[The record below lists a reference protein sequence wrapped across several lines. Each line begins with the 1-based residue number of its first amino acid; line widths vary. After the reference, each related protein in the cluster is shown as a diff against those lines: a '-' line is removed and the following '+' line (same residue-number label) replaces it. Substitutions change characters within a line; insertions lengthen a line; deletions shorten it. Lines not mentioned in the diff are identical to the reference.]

1 MALSLERYRQL
12 KADNKIGWNTEALES
27 TGKNIKSFIDGVNG
41 QRQMSGAQ
49 WTADEFG
56 KQRQQLDSLR
66 GQLRYMQSYADSL
79 KGTDAARYGKLNE
92 SIKSMGAA
100 LDESENWFAQ
110 NRDEEKRKNDY
121 KTKKTGDAL
130 RELVQGG
137 TDAAQAA
144 EKYGLDKDELEK
156 DYKDVRA
163 YQKQGLREDKY
174 GSLGFDDLMGVLR
187 SADSMGQRIYDE
199 IRRDYGDGLRNA
211 QDFDRNAVF
220 RSRAEKYGLTQDE
233 VKRIYETFEQNE
245 GDKHYQSTALS
256 DEDKAYV
263 ARRIIETGS
272 VEELQE
278 LKKTLPKAQYFDGLR
293 YQLNQAIEDK
303 SEQRY
308 YLDIAEQNPRVTK
321 IMEDIAAI
329 DAELPSLANHTGA
342 RTGHKGQFDNIMDAQ
357 AARAS
362 YLRELTAQGYDA
374 EKMVRYYKRYKE
386 RTENEQNQQALR
398 EWTQQNPVT
407 AALGSVASVPVNMV
421 GSVGDVVKVAMARL
435 EELAGGD
442 GWYDPKGTA
451 NYTAQNIRGSVNEMI
466 GDENHIGQLLYSTGM
481 SMGDMLL
488 AAAVNAVPVVGQ
500 AASNAMFF
508 SSAGVGAANEVIQNG
523 GDINQATAAMIAQ
536 GSAELIFERI
546 SLEKLEALAT
556 SDRVKNAKEYFV
568 NVLKQAFTEGS
579 EEFNTTLA
587 NTLTDALINGGN
599 SAVEREIRQY
609 TEQGMSRDEAK
620 TKAWETWLRG
630 VVDDAVGG
638 ALSGGVLGNFGSA
651 RSFNNYINNQLNLG
665 GFAVT
670 PEQMSAL
677 LGENKAASADAA
689 AALVKENGVDAVL
702 EAVKQNGEKQ
712 TRQTAEH
719 FAQLREKGKLDEKDA
734 AALLVK
740 LAREQADTE
749 MTDALAQLAGAETK
763 TDYKARTAQAESY
776 NSDYDLSGARIED
789 GKTQLDSSFGVSH
802 PHGMAARGLNREQMT
817 VLGVESS
824 LEEYGRDD
832 RTVTLRLSDGS
843 VTDAAGVTL
852 ADFDFDRL
860 LNLASGYDTIG
871 ARALLS
877 NYESAKANGA
887 SLDAYQSAF
896 DALYQAGAD
905 GVRFEKAAENPQL
918 RTLSDMIGEQA
929 ARAAVE
935 AGNADG
941 EIMVQ
946 ARQTLVRRV
955 RVPGKRHL
963 GQSRIGVEYGA
974 KDVSNDTKALL
985 NAFAEKIGKQIIFT
999 DRLNADENGLYS
1011 GNVIYLNSNLEEH
1024 AIFAAALHEAMH
1036 NARVYDPEGFR
1047 HVQAF
1052 VVNYLT
1058 AEGKDVDALLGDIA
1072 ARWGK
1077 DAATREVQMEELVC
1091 KTVEALAA
1099 DSEALQRAIETKKN
1113 SGILKKVGDA
1123 LRRIAD
1129 RIMQYFKGDREQ
1141 GQRGHNLQAQ
1151 AFLDDAAALRQMAEM
1166 CSEAFENAREN
1177 EREFG
1182 GKENAERFSFA
1193 GEKAQTANRSALEQA
1208 RQMEREG
1215 ADSEAIRQKTGWH
1228 KGYDGKWRFEIDD
1241 SGVKIKDSIL
1251 IAGTLEDLIDHGMLF
1266 EAYPQL
1272 KNIRYQFEH
1281 IQNGAK
1287 GYIFRDNSGIILDS
1301 TLRAEALN
1309 GNKDKLKKV
1318 LIHEIQHYIQH
1329 NERFAGGTNPK
1340 EEKQRGGMVV
1350 FENEQKAYSELLTA
1364 VKQQYDNDSST
1375 EEDWETADTLDEII
1389 RSIKELDPQSPDFS
1403 FVTSKSMI
1411 DVIRASDSDAVIE
1424 AFQNWISARYDAGLY
1439 ERSPDLW
1446 ASNRYLNSAGEIEAR
1461 DSESRINL
1469 SEAQRKEKRPDIDRD
1484 DVVFADGGVSF
1495 SVDEPYNQY
1504 SLKRIERFIAEG
1516 AKYKDLSM
1524 REFIDKTEE
1533 YGYGALPFLSI
1544 GREHPD
1550 FKPEIKTYYRIGE
1563 PRLSPDGTYKS
1574 SYNYADDK
1582 PEEGI
1587 SVVTSEWLHSMKSVF
1602 FGVSNEDLKRR
1613 GVYKITGFELPSKG
1627 GDNEK
1632 LIIPMDWAVKTRITT
1647 KRGLEKA
1654 VADAEKDNVGAAVP
1668 KSPNGRYS
1676 KDDTIF
1682 DDFEDEEVMFTADG
1696 DIAFDGFG
1704 ADAQRTIDVKEM
1716 VQEQGAEHAVYTLYN
1731 AAARTA
1737 EKAIKGHSG
1746 IQLGE
1751 QNYERIAKKLMRQF
1765 GISGKHS
1772 PEMQAV
1778 IADRVKAFADAVKQ
1792 KKKAD
1797 FDVLLNALATD
1808 CKRYLE
1814 QSGEYTRGAMQEDA
1828 SKLYSTLKNATLI
1841 LTPYA
1846 EKEVLD
1852 SFDGDIHQLRR
1863 RLRGYVHVGFEKD
1876 IARYKHPIYIDD
1888 VIDTFAQETGDGYEG
1903 ISPYFPDGV
1912 RPDSLEGWKWLVD
1925 MLDLF
1930 QPKFVSRFESGEY
1943 YQSMDAA
1950 AVDMALAAGTAIAD
1964 EMGQQAAVLR
1974 KIDKNAVR
1982 EIAEDRKKAIS
1993 TLSALNKAKQ
2003 LQAGEKLDRMRKR
2016 WQQEHMKREL
2026 AEENLSVLKSFVASD
2041 TKNYRAQYR
2050 EQQRKAQYI
2059 RHLGRKLDSLTKRL
2073 DGKAAKNEYIPE
2085 TLKKPILSV
2094 LELFDVSRPGTE
2106 TPGYFGAFRQLD
2118 EVGARVNALA
2128 LAYEKLKDSDH
2139 RNDKYENL
2147 GFDINALAYRDSV
2160 LTELRFLGE
2169 LAEGKNVYQMTAD
2182 DLQSVVEVMEELD
2195 RQLKSAVEMILDG
2208 KRVTIQEAA
2217 DSCIG
2222 QTADVR
2228 FFKDG
2233 KNLLTDTL
2241 RAAKNK
2247 FVATSLD
2254 PVRYGR
2260 LLSGYHDDGV
2270 MYQLLRTLHQGE
2282 QKKILLMQRAYSV
2295 LQDITAKYS
2304 RKELQAVQR
2313 DAVEEF
2319 TMKDRRTGADVKL
2332 SQGLLLSIYL
2342 TDRQA
2347 DGHRHLDNEKYSR
2360 YTVVP
2365 DLDYMNRN
2373 RVLPDTKGNRQRAL
2387 GDKRHEVV
2395 FDRYT
2400 LQKIADYVKDTPL
2413 LRELADGMT
2422 QVFDG
2427 FLADEINKVSM
2438 EREGRMIATVQNY
2451 FPIRTDSDDP
2461 NKKYQVN
2468 NEGEGIFVDE
2478 RLKSRSFTKQRVFS
2492 YNAIVMEDALE
2503 VFQRHVDATA
2513 EYCGMLIPVENI
2525 KKVLNSDN
2533 GEITVRRQL
2542 ELKFGSDALHYLDKL
2557 LGDIQKRK
2565 DGTDENWF
2573 TRASGRAMGAALA
2586 LNPRSTL
2593 KNWAAM
2599 PLANRYFGRANVS
2612 KAVVMGF
2619 VKGKDL
2625 VQKYD
2630 AYTPYMWYRAQ
2641 GNGTV
2646 VGELSRRH
2654 GLYERFGER
2663 LDIMSWADQKVVNS
2677 LLYAAEAHVKQT
2689 TELEA
2694 DSEEF
2699 KKEVARQFEQCV
2711 DESQPNSM
2719 LTSKPQFVRNNVMRA
2734 LSLNAFASQR
2744 MAMGNGVID
2753 SYLEYAARR
2762 SEYKQDKTDAA
2773 KKAMRDAHKQFL
2785 RSVAGVVESAVL
2797 QSLLGVLA
2805 TMLIYHKWDD
2815 YKDENGEV
2823 TFASVASGVGLGV
2836 LKGLPEE
2843 IAGGFVWLDKACAA
2857 AEKLVDKDA
2866 YGAEFGAMSITAVT
2880 DMAEYIQGG
2889 KWDKVLGKAADLLG
2903 VPLLGGSNVQR
2914 LFGSAKGYLF
2924 DVLNGRLGYIDNSG
2938 KVDLSYMDV
2947 LIAEEFRKGN
2957 GKQAVWLRGVWETEL
2972 ESRGKSTATIDEK
2985 LAKALANGNE
2995 DIRNAAVAQVNGSFK
3010 AHKAARDKYVG
3021 LGMDGAVFDKAVT
3034 KVINGMEKEVK
3045 DQGFETA
3052 IEATEYLKELGYQDA
3067 AAEKT
3072 AKKLLYPEDKPKA
3085 GGRYQLSD
3093 AFKAV
3098 VGGDEES
3105 LAVVKKDLLENGKTE
3120 EDIEKYLKSFSQT
3133 KELFED
3139 YYANSGERFHRAR
3152 KILER
3157 IYGDELAAKYA
3168 DFKKRYK
3175 DGR

>member
-12 KADNKIGWNTEALES
+12 KAANKIGWNTEALES

-100 LDESENWFAQ
+100 LDESESWFAQ
-110 NRDEEKRKNDY
+110 NRDEEKRSSDY
-121 KTKKTGDAL
+121 KAKKTGDAL
-130 RELVQGG
+130 RELMQGG
-137 TDAAQAA
+137 TDTAQAA

-156 DYKDVRA
+156 DYKDIRA

-187 SADSMGQRIYDE
+187 SSDSMGQRIYDE

-211 QDFDRNAVF
+211 QEFDRNAVF
-220 RSRAEKYGLTQDE
+220 KSRAEKYGLSQDE
-233 VKRIYETFEQNE
+233 VKRIYETFENNE

-293 YQLNQAIEDK
+293 YQLNQAIEVK

-329 DAELPSLANHTGA
+329 DKELPSLANHYGA
-342 RTGHKGQFDNIMDAQ
+342 ATGHKGQFDNIMDAQ

-451 NYTAQNIRGSVNEMI
+451 NYTAQNIRDSVNEMI

-481 SMGDMLL
+481 SMGDMVL

-719 FAQLREKGKLDEKDA
+719 FADLRKKGKLDEKDA

-776 NSDYDLSGARIED
+776 NSDYDLSGAKIEE
-789 GKTQLDSSFGVSH
+789 GKAQAGSSFGAAH

-871 ARALLS
+871 ARALLA
-877 NYESAKANGA
+877 NYETAKANGA
-887 SLDAYQSAF
+887 SLDAYQAAF

-955 RVPGKRHL
+955 RVPGKKHL

-974 KDVSNDTKALL
+974 KDVSDDTKALL

-1024 AIFAAALHEAMH
+1024 AIFAAALHESMH

-1058 AEGKDVDALLGDIA
+1058 AEGKDTDALLGDIA

-1141 GQRGHNLQAQ
+1141 GQRGHNKQAQ

-1208 RQMEREG
+1208 RQMERDG

-1228 KGYDGKWRFEIDD
+1228 KGYDGKWRFEIGDR
-1241 SGVKIKDSIL
+1241 GIKILDPIFMG
-1251 IAGTLEDLIDHGMLF
+1251 GTLDKLIDHKRLF
-1266 EAYPQL
+1266 AAYPQL
-1272 KNIRYQFEH
+1272 KKVRYEFESME
-1281 IQNGAK
+1281 GSVLGGTLPDGK
-1287 GYIFRDNSGIILDS
+1287 GIMLDRSLRRDKK
-1301 TLRAEALN
+1301 A
-1309 GNKDKLKKV
+1309 LKKT
-1318 LIHEIQHYIQH
+1318 LIHEIQHAVQIIEG
-1329 NERFAGGTNPK
+1329 NAGGTSILS
-1340 EEKQRGGMVV
+1340 EKSNGKTVV
-1350 FENEQKAYSELLTA
+1350 FENEQAAYKDLLLRIEEQYNSEA
-1364 VKQQYDNDSST
+1364 ASEREWDVYDALHD
-1375 EEDWETADTLDEII
+1375 II
-1389 RSIKELDPQSPDFS
+1389 RKVKSLDYNAADFS
-1403 FVTSKSMI
+1403 FQIAKSGVDVMKLTDSKSLAKAF
-1411 DVIRASDSDAVIE
+1411 RKWTDAL
-1424 AFQNWISARYDAGLY
+1424 YDAAFF
-1439 ERSPDLW
+1439 EKSPDEW
-1446 ASNRYLNSAGEIEAR
+1446 ARNRYLNNAGEIEAR
-1461 DSESRINL
+1461 DTAERLNL

-1484 DVVFADGGVSF
+1484 KVVFADGGVSF
-1495 SVDEPYNQY
+1495 SADEGETKQKK
-1504 SLKRIERFIAEG
+1504 LKELQNEIIQRENPMLDDYHTGIRNADDILTFDEALSNGDFEEG
-1516 AKYKDLSM
+1516 
-1524 REFIDKTEE
+1524 E
-1533 YGYGALPFLSI
+1533 
-1544 GREHPD
+1544 D
-1550 FKPEIKTYYRIGE
+1550 FDPSYTWAMAQKAIKSGKITVF
-1563 PRLSPDGTYKS
+1563 S
-1574 SYNYADDK
+1574 SYPIKQGVFVSPSKMEAESYSGNGKLYKKTVPLTDVAWIDPTQGQYA
-1582 PEEGI
+1582 
-1587 SVVTSEWLHSMKSVF
+1587 S
-1602 FGVSNEDLKRR
+1602 VSNANRD
-1613 GVYKITGFELPSKG
+1613 F
-1627 GDNEK
+1627 
-1632 LIIPMDWAVKTRITT
+1632 A
-1647 KRGLEKA
+1647 
-1654 VADAEKDNVGAAVP
+1654 
-1668 KSPNGRYS
+1668 PNGRYS

-1682 DDFEDEEVMFTADG
+1682 DDFEDEEWLWQSDESGAAVDPDDPLGLMEEPEAESSAMTEN
-1696 DIAFDGFG
+1696 AFDKLVEE
-1704 ADAQRTIDVKEM
+1704 DPNE
-1716 VQEQGAEHAVYTLYN
+1716 AVYVAFN
-1731 AAARTA
+1731 AAAKTVERTLRSFA
-1737 EKAIKGHSG
+1737 GVNPQQAD
-1746 IQLGE
+1746 L
-1751 QNYERIAKKLMRQF
+1751 ERVARKVMRQY
-1765 GISGKHS
+1765 GIKEKYN
-1772 PEMQAV
+1772 PELVGELA
-1778 IADRVKAFADAVKQ
+1778 ADMKAFADDVRT
-1792 KKKAD
+1792 KKKGD
-1797 FDVLLNALATD
+1797 FSTFLNALAVK
-1808 CKRYLE
+1808 CRGYLE
-1814 QSGEYTRGAMQEDA
+1814 HSGDYTRGEYEEVA
-1828 SKLYSTLKNATLI
+1828 KNIFGYLRGATLI
-1841 LTPYA
+1841 VTPYA
-1846 EKEVLD
+1846 QSHVLD
-1852 SFDGDIHQLRR
+1852 SYDGSLQALRR
-1863 RLRGYVHVGFEKD
+1863 AFKGYVNVGLEKD
-1876 IARYKHPIYIDD
+1876 KGKYKRPIYMDD
-1888 VIDTFAQETGDGYEG
+1888 VIDEISNMTTDGTTLGE
-1903 ISPYFPDGV
+1903 ISWLFPDGE
-1912 RPDSLEGWKWLVD
+1912 RPDSLSGWAWLQN
-1925 MLDLF
+1925 LLRNTL
-1930 QPKFVSRFESGEY
+1930 QPKFVNRYYDGYSESIDSAALE
-1943 YQSMDAA
+1943 MAFDVATEIAA
-1950 AVDMALAAGTAIAD
+1950 AKSEKTAKAKNISDKQTRELNKLHKAAM
-1964 EMGQQAAVLR
+1964 EQQ
-1974 KIDKNAVR
+1974 
-1982 EIAEDRKKAIS
+1982 KAIH
-1993 TLSALNKAKQ
+1993 KAKQ
-2003 LQAGEKLDRMRKR
+2003 EQLNKSFRRAQWRY
-2016 WQQEHMKREL
+2016 QQEHMKRSI
-2026 AEENLSVLKSFVASD
+2026 AEEEVAVLKQMASNGL
-2041 TKNYRAQYR
+2041 KSYR
-2050 EQQRKAQYI
+2050 EQYEQRVKTRNDLEAVRRQMAKLRTMVVNPTNKKFIPVEILHNKAFMDAVESIGENVLLNRRKDIAQKMDVLVEEI
-2059 RHLGRKLDSLTKRL
+2059 RKMRGKGDEDFDDAFDAEYAAELQGFVDWIKNDVQQEQADGTKAYKRLGLDAYEIRQLRRVVDELMHRIENARKLLLRE
-2073 DGKAAKNEYIPE
+2073 DGM
-2085 TLKKPILSV
+2085 
-2094 LELFDVSRPGTE
+2094 
-2106 TPGYFGAFRQLD
+2106 
-2118 EVGARVNALA
+2118 LA
-2128 LAYEKLKDSDH
+2128 
-2139 RNDKYENL
+2139 
-2147 GFDINALAYRDSV
+2147 
-2160 LTELRFLGE
+2160 
-2169 LAEGKNVYQMTAD
+2169 
-2182 DLQSVVEVMEELD
+2182 
-2195 RQLKSAVEMILDG
+2195 
-2208 KRVTIQEAA
+2208 QEASEA
-2217 DSCIG
+2217 VIRE
-2222 QTADVR
+2222 TRAM
-2228 FFKDG
+2228 
-2233 KNLLTDTL
+2233 DTSRAKKLFSGFAQQMMNPL
-2241 RAAKNK
+2241 RTVN
-2247 FVATSLD
+2247 F
-2254 PVRYGR
+2254 
-2260 LLSGYHDDGV
+2260 LSGYNENSELHKLFYALNEGQRKSLFWQMNAEKLFGAVVERYEDDYKKACNDVVHFDYTADGKGYKV
-2270 MYQLLRTLHQGE
+2270 DMTRMQALQVLMTWKRESRSPMNHMKRGGIVVADPKAVAKGNGNVWENTRTVPVSYDLINQIIHAMGKFENEYMLTAEHYFNEVSKKAINETFMVTRHREIARSDYYIPVRVDSKFTKAEIQSLKYDFTIEGAGSYKHIMPHAPQPILIESLNSVIDRHIAQTGKLYGLDIPIINFKRMFKGTTRFSGE
-2282 QKKILLMQRAYSV
+2282 GSAWVEPDSVKKALSEKFGESV
-2295 LQDITAKYS
+2295 VHFLD
-2304 RKELQAVQR
+2304 QAVSDLEKGR
-2313 DAVEEF
+2313 EDTPDKFSKVAEF
-2319 TMKDRRTGADVKL
+2319 L
-2332 SQGLLLSIYL
+2332 Y
-2342 TDRQA
+2342 
-2347 DGHRHLDNEKYSR
+2347 
-2360 YTVVP
+2360 
-2365 DLDYMNRN
+2365 RN
-2373 RVLPDTKGNRQRAL
+2373 RVRTSLVGNLGVVIKQAASYPTAGLYLSAGDLNKGLAVFAKKGLTKHYGDIIKEIDRHTAQHYIRRKGMSVQEVSDMFRQSKLARKAPTVINPVKWIQGMDCLTTAALWEATKAHVDGQYKKTGAATGTEAYWQEVTALYDTVIEDTQPMYDVLHRSEFQKNKSSVRKFLFPFKTQPMQNMGILANAAAEL
-2387 GDKRHEVV
+2387 TMKKDKASRKKFAKAV
-2395 FDRYT
+2395 
-2400 LQKIADYVKDTPL
+2400 AS
-2413 LRELADGMT
+2413 
-2422 QVFDG
+2422 QVTSN
-2427 FLADEINKVSM
+2427 L
-2438 EREGRMIATVQNY
+2438 
-2451 FPIRTDSDDP
+2451 
-2461 NKKYQVN
+2461 
-2468 NEGEGIFVDE
+2468 
-2478 RLKSRSFTKQRVFS
+2478 VFS
-2492 YNAIVMEDALE
+2492 LMTFAAAWT
-2503 VFQRHVDATA
+2503 RH
-2513 EYCGMLIPVENI
+2513 
-2525 KKVLNSDN
+2525 
-2533 GEITVRRQL
+2533 
-2542 ELKFGSDALHYLDKL
+2542 
-2557 LGDIQKRK
+2557 
-2565 DGTDENWF
+2565 
-2573 TRASGRAMGAALA
+2573 
-2586 LNPRSTL
+2586 
-2593 KNWAAM
+2593 
-2599 PLANRYFGRANVS
+2599 
-2612 KAVVMGF
+2612 
-2619 VKGKDL
+2619 
-2625 VQKYD
+2625 
-2630 AYTPYMWYRAQ
+2630 
-2641 GNGTV
+2641 
-2646 VGELSRRH
+2646 
-2654 GLYERFGER
+2654 
-2663 LDIMSWADQKVVNS
+2663 
-2677 LLYAAEAHVKQT
+2677 
-2689 TELEA
+2689 
-2694 DSEEF
+2694 
-2699 KKEVARQFEQCV
+2699 
-2711 DESQPNSM
+2711 
-2719 LTSKPQFVRNNVMRA
+2719 
-2734 LSLNAFASQR
+2734 
-2744 MAMGNGVID
+2744 
-2753 SYLEYAARR
+2753 
-2762 SEYKQDKTDAA
+2762 
-2773 KKAMRDAHKQFL
+2773 RDD
-2785 RSVAGVVESAVL
+2785 R
-2797 QSLLGVLA
+2797 
-2805 TMLIYHKWDD
+2805 
-2815 YKDENGEV
+2815 YKDENDELAFSSIMG
-2823 TFASVASGVGLGV
+2823 GV
-2836 LKGLPEE
+2836 LWDMFTNGVNTVAPVGGDFVLSLGEDIVTNAQKEKSPWNSFAKATAKQE
-2843 IAGGFVWLDKACAA
+2843 ISLLNDWLDKFSRAA
-2857 AEKLVDKDA
+2857 KLLENQLNGTNKKGIDPWDFTFRVLDVPGSFAEIFGIPYSNLSTIFKGVGNRIKDTQMYGLVNNKGELKTDHITGHILNAYHSGNRKKGDELTRMWAEQKMSEGYTAEKA
-2866 YGAEFGAMSITAVT
+2866 QSY
-2880 DMAEYIQGG
+2880 
-2889 KWDKVLGKAADLLG
+2889 
-2903 VPLLGGSNVQR
+2903 VQ
-2914 LFGSAKGYLF
+2914 
-2924 DVLNGRLGYIDNSG
+2924 
-2938 KVDLSYMDV
+2938 
-2947 LIAEEFRKGN
+2947 
-2957 GKQAVWLRGVWETEL
+2957 
-2972 ESRGKSTATIDEK
+2972 
-2985 LAKALANGNE
+2985 
-2995 DIRNAAVAQVNGSFK
+2995 
-3010 AHKAARDKYVG
+3010 
-3021 LGMDGAVFDKAVT
+3021 
-3034 KVINGMEKEVK
+3034 
-3045 DQGFETA
+3045 
-3052 IEATEYLKELGYQDA
+3052 
-3067 AAEKT
+3067 
-3072 AKKLLYPEDKPKA
+3072 KKLLEGIAATEEAQQAAQAELEGDYATAERLEQALTAQGLSEESVHKAVEKNLNALKESQSTPKA
-3085 GGRYQLSD
+3085 PKSGGRYQLSD

-3105 LAVVKKDLLENGKTE
+3105 MAVVKKDLLENGKTE

>member
-1 MALSLERYRQL
+1 MISV
-12 KADNKIGWNTEALES
+12 
-27 TGKNIKSFIDGVNG
+27 F
-41 QRQMSGAQ
+41 
-49 WTADEFG
+49 
-56 KQRQQLDSLR
+56 
-66 GQLRYMQSYADSL
+66 
-79 KGTDAARYGKLNE
+79 
-92 SIKSMGAA
+92 
-100 LDESENWFAQ
+100 
-110 NRDEEKRKNDY
+110 
-121 KTKKTGDAL
+121 
-130 RELVQGG
+130 
-137 TDAAQAA
+137 
-144 EKYGLDKDELEK
+144 
-156 DYKDVRA
+156 
-163 YQKQGLREDKY
+163 
-174 GSLGFDDLMGVLR
+174 
-187 SADSMGQRIYDE
+187 SA
-199 IRRDYGDGLRNA
+199 
-211 QDFDRNAVF
+211 
-220 RSRAEKYGLTQDE
+220 K
-233 VKRIYETFEQNE
+233 
-245 GDKHYQSTALS
+245 
-256 DEDKAYV
+256 
-263 ARRIIETGS
+263 
-272 VEELQE
+272 
-278 LKKTLPKAQYFDGLR
+278 
-293 YQLNQAIEDK
+293 
-303 SEQRY
+303 
-308 YLDIAEQNPRVTK
+308 
-321 IMEDIAAI
+321 
-329 DAELPSLANHTGA
+329 
-342 RTGHKGQFDNIMDAQ
+342 
-357 AARAS
+357 
-362 YLRELTAQGYDA
+362 
-374 EKMVRYYKRYKE
+374 
-386 RTENEQNQQALR
+386 
-398 EWTQQNPVT
+398 
-407 AALGSVASVPVNMV
+407 
-421 GSVGDVVKVAMARL
+421 
-435 EELAGGD
+435 
-442 GWYDPKGTA
+442 
-451 NYTAQNIRGSVNEMI
+451 
-466 GDENHIGQLLYSTGM
+466 
-481 SMGDMLL
+481 
-488 AAAVNAVPVVGQ
+488 
-500 AASNAMFF
+500 
-508 SSAGVGAANEVIQNG
+508 
-523 GDINQATAAMIAQ
+523 
-536 GSAELIFERI
+536 
-546 SLEKLEALAT
+546 
-556 SDRVKNAKEYFV
+556 
-568 NVLKQAFTEGS
+568 
-579 EEFNTTLA
+579 
-587 NTLTDALINGGN
+587 
-599 SAVEREIRQY
+599 
-609 TEQGMSRDEAK
+609 
-620 TKAWETWLRG
+620 
-630 VVDDAVGG
+630 
-638 ALSGGVLGNFGSA
+638 
-651 RSFNNYINNQLNLG
+651 NNYIRNNIKKH
-665 GFAVT
+665 V
-670 PEQMSAL
+670 
-677 LGENKAASADAA
+677 
-689 AALVKENGVDAVL
+689 VDIKYA
-702 EAVKQNGEKQ
+702 
-712 TRQTAEH
+712 
-719 FAQLREKGKLDEKDA
+719 KD
-734 AALLVK
+734 
-740 LAREQADTE
+740 
-749 MTDALAQLAGAETK
+749 
-763 TDYKARTAQAESY
+763 
-776 NSDYDLSGARIED
+776 DLS
-789 GKTQLDSSFGVSH
+789 QV
-802 PHGMAARGLNREQMT
+802 
-817 VLGVESS
+817 
-824 LEEYGRDD
+824 
-832 RTVTLRLSDGS
+832 
-843 VTDAAGVTL
+843 
-852 ADFDFDRL
+852 
-860 LNLASGYDTIG
+860 
-871 ARALLS
+871 
-877 NYESAKANGA
+877 
-887 SLDAYQSAF
+887 
-896 DALYQAGAD
+896 
-905 GVRFEKAAENPQL
+905 NPQL
-918 RTLSDMIGEQA
+918 YEWLAI
-929 ARAAVE
+929 
-935 AGNADG
+935 
-941 EIMVQ
+941 I
-946 ARQTLVRRV
+946 
-955 RVPGKRHL
+955 
-963 GQSRIGVEYGA
+963 
-974 KDVSNDTKALL
+974 ND
-985 NAFAEKIGKQIIFT
+985 
-999 DRLNADENGLYS
+999 
-1011 GNVIYLNSNLEEH
+1011 
-1024 AIFAAALHEAMH
+1024 
-1036 NARVYDPEGFR
+1036 
-1047 HVQAF
+1047 
-1052 VVNYLT
+1052 
-1058 AEGKDVDALLGDIA
+1058 
-1072 ARWGK
+1072 
-1077 DAATREVQMEELVC
+1077 
-1091 KTVEALAA
+1091 
-1099 DSEALQRAIETKKN
+1099 
-1113 SGILKKVGDA
+1113 
-1123 LRRIAD
+1123 
-1129 RIMQYFKGDREQ
+1129 
-1141 GQRGHNLQAQ
+1141 
-1151 AFLDDAAALRQMAEM
+1151 
-1166 CSEAFENAREN
+1166 
-1177 EREFG
+1177 
-1182 GKENAERFSFA
+1182 
-1193 GEKAQTANRSALEQA
+1193 
-1208 RQMEREG
+1208 
-1215 ADSEAIRQKTGWH
+1215 
-1228 KGYDGKWRFEIDD
+1228 
-1241 SGVKIKDSIL
+1241 
-1251 IAGTLEDLIDHGMLF
+1251 
-1266 EAYPQL
+1266 
-1272 KNIRYQFEH
+1272 
-1281 IQNGAK
+1281 
-1287 GYIFRDNSGIILDS
+1287 
-1301 TLRAEALN
+1301 
-1309 GNKDKLKKV
+1309 
-1318 LIHEIQHYIQH
+1318 
-1329 NERFAGGTNPK
+1329 
-1340 EEKQRGGMVV
+1340 
-1350 FENEQKAYSELLTA
+1350 
-1364 VKQQYDNDSST
+1364 
-1375 EEDWETADTLDEII
+1375 
-1389 RSIKELDPQSPDFS
+1389 
-1403 FVTSKSMI
+1403 
-1411 DVIRASDSDAVIE
+1411 
-1424 AFQNWISARYDAGLY
+1424 
-1439 ERSPDLW
+1439 
-1446 ASNRYLNSAGEIEAR
+1446 
-1461 DSESRINL
+1461 
-1469 SEAQRKEKRPDIDRD
+1469 
-1484 DVVFADGGVSF
+1484 
-1495 SVDEPYNQY
+1495 
-1504 SLKRIERFIAEG
+1504 
-1516 AKYKDLSM
+1516 
-1524 REFIDKTEE
+1524 
-1533 YGYGALPFLSI
+1533 
-1544 GREHPD
+1544 
-1550 FKPEIKTYYRIGE
+1550 
-1563 PRLSPDGTYKS
+1563 KS
-1574 SYNYADDK
+1574 SYDDRLPQNSYK
-1582 PEEGI
+1582 SNPSQQNNSDGGEEF
-1587 SVVTSEWLHSMKSVF
+1587 S
-1602 FGVSNEDLKRR
+1602 D
-1613 GVYKITGFELPSKG
+1613 
-1627 GDNEK
+1627 
-1632 LIIPMDWAVKTRITT
+1632 
-1647 KRGLEKA
+1647 
-1654 VADAEKDNVGAAVP
+1654 
-1668 KSPNGRYS
+1668 PNGRYS

-1814 QSGEYTRGAMQEDA
+1814 HSGEYTRGAMQEDA

-1876 IARYKHPIYIDD
+1876 IDRYKHPIYIDD

-1903 ISPYFPDGV
+1903 ISPYFPDGE

-1993 TLSALNKAKQ
+1993 ALSALNKAKQ

-2059 RHLGRKLDSLTKRL
+2059 RRLGRKLDSLTKRL

-2147 GFDINALAYRDSV
+2147 GFDINALAFRDSV
-2160 LTELRFLGE
+2160 LTELRWLGE

-2247 FVATSLD
+2247 LVATSLD

-2304 RKELQAVQR
+2304 QKELQAVQR

-2503 VFQRHVDATA
+2503 VFQRHVNATA

-2573 TRASGRAMGAALA
+2573 TKASGRAMGAALA
-2586 LNPRSTL
+2586 LNPRAAL

-2599 PLANRYFGRANVS
+2599 PLANHYFGRANVS

-2654 GLYERFGER
+2654 GLFERFGER

-2699 KKEVARQFEQCV
+2699 KKEVARQFERCV

-2762 SEYKQDKTDAA
+2762 SEYKQDRTDAA
-2773 KKAMRDAHKQFL
+2773 KAAMKDARKRFL

-2797 QSLLGVLA
+2797 QKLLDVLA
-2805 TMLIYHKWDD
+2805 GMLIYHKWDD

-2843 IAGGFVWLDKACAA
+2843 IAGGFVWLDKVCAA

-2889 KWDKVLGKAADLLG
+2889 KWDKVFGKAADLLG

-2924 DVLNGRLGYIDNSG
+2924 DVLNGRLGYVDNSG

-2947 LIAEEFRKGN
+2947 QIAEEFRKGN

-3052 IEATEYLKELGYQDA
+3052 IEAAEYLKELGYQDA

-3072 AKKLLYPEDKPKA
+3072 AKKLLYPEDKPKS

>member
-12 KADNKIGWNTEALES
+12 KAANKIGWNTEALES

-100 LDESENWFAQ
+100 LDESESWFAE

-130 RELVQGG
+130 HELMQGG
-137 TDAAQAA
+137 TDTAQAA
-144 EKYGLDKDELEK
+144 EKYGLNKDELEK
-156 DYKDVRA
+156 NYKDIRA

-174 GSLGFDDLMGVLR
+174 GGMGFDDLTGVLR

-220 RSRAEKYGLTQDE
+220 KSRAEKYGLTQDE
-233 VKRIYETFEQNE
+233 VKRIYETFENNE

-272 VEELQE
+272 VEDLQA

-303 SEQRY
+303 SEKRY

-329 DAELPSLANHTGA
+329 DKELPSLAIDTGA
-342 RTGHKGQFDNIMDAQ
+342 PTGHKGQFENITDAQ

-374 EKMVRYYKRYKE
+374 DKMVRYYKRYKE
-386 RTENEQNQQALR
+386 RTENEQSQQALR

-481 SMGDMLL
+481 SMGDMVL

-546 SLEKLEALAT
+546 SLDKLESFANGAP
-556 SDRVKNAKEYFV
+556 VKDAKSYFK
-568 NVLKQAFTEGS
+568 NVLKQAFVEGS

-638 ALSGGVLGNFGSA
+638 ALSGGVLGGFAGAKNISD
-651 RSFNNYINNQLNLG
+651 YIDLQQSLG
-665 GFAVT
+665 GLAVT

-719 FAQLREKGKLDEKDA
+719 FAELRKKGKLDEKDA

-776 NSDYDLSGARIED
+776 NSDYDLSGAKIAE
-789 GKTQLDSSFGVSH
+789 GKAQAGSSFGAAH

-871 ARALLS
+871 ARALLA
-877 NYESAKANGA
+877 NYETAKANGA
-887 SLDAYQSAF
+887 SLDAYQAAF
-896 DALYQAGAD
+896 DALYRAGAD

-955 RVPGKRHL
+955 RVPGKKHL

-974 KDVSNDTKALL
+974 KDVSDDTKALL

-1058 AEGKDVDALLGDIA
+1058 AEGKDTDALLGDIA

-1099 DSEALQRAIETKKN
+1099 DSEALQRAIENKKN

-1141 GQRGHNLQAQ
+1141 GQRGHNKQAQ

-1208 RQMEREG
+1208 RQMERDG

-1228 KGYDGKWRFEIDD
+1228 KGYDGKWRFEIGDR
-1241 SGVKIKDSIL
+1241 GIKILDPIFMG
-1251 IAGTLEDLIDHGMLF
+1251 GTLDKLIDHKRLF
-1266 EAYPQL
+1266 AAYPQL
-1272 KNIRYQFEH
+1272 KKVRYEFESME
-1281 IQNGAK
+1281 GSVLGGTLPDGK
-1287 GYIFRDNSGIILDS
+1287 GIMLDRSLRRDKK
-1301 TLRAEALN
+1301 A
-1309 GNKDKLKKV
+1309 LKKT
-1318 LIHEIQHYIQH
+1318 LIHEIQHAVQIIEG
-1329 NERFAGGTNPK
+1329 NAGGTSILS
-1340 EEKQRGGMVV
+1340 EKSNGKTVV
-1350 FENEQKAYSELLTA
+1350 FENEQAAYKDLLLRIEEQYNSEA
-1364 VKQQYDNDSST
+1364 ASEREWDVYDALHD
-1375 EEDWETADTLDEII
+1375 II
-1389 RSIKELDPQSPDFS
+1389 RKVKNLDYNAADFS
-1403 FVTSKSMI
+1403 FQIAKSGVDVMKLTDSKSLAKAF
-1411 DVIRASDSDAVIE
+1411 RKWTDAL
-1424 AFQNWISARYDAGLY
+1424 YDAAFF
-1439 ERSPDLW
+1439 EKSPDEW
-1446 ASNRYLNSAGEIEAR
+1446 ARNRYLNNAGEIEAR
-1461 DSESRINL
+1461 DTAERLNL

-1495 SVDEPYNQY
+1495 SVDEDETKQKK
-1504 SLKRIERFIAEG
+1504 LKELQNEIIQRENPMLDDYHTGIRNADDILTFDEALNNGDFEEG
-1516 AKYKDLSM
+1516 
-1524 REFIDKTEE
+1524 E
-1533 YGYGALPFLSI
+1533 
-1544 GREHPD
+1544 D
-1550 FKPEIKTYYRIGE
+1550 FDPSYTWAMAQKAIKSGKITVF
-1563 PRLSPDGTYKS
+1563 S
-1574 SYNYADDK
+1574 SYPIKQGVFVSPSRMEAESYSGNGKLYKKTVPLTDVAWIDPTQGQYA
-1582 PEEGI
+1582 
-1587 SVVTSEWLHSMKSVF
+1587 S
-1602 FGVSNEDLKRR
+1602 VSNSDRN
-1613 GVYKITGFELPSKG
+1613 F
-1627 GDNEK
+1627 
-1632 LIIPMDWAVKTRITT
+1632 A
-1647 KRGLEKA
+1647 
-1654 VADAEKDNVGAAVP
+1654 
-1668 KSPNGRYS
+1668 PNGRYS

-1682 DDFEDEEVMFTADG
+1682 DDFEDEEWLWQSDESGAAVDPDDPLGLMEEPETGNSAPTEN
-1696 DIAFDGFG
+1696 AFDKLVEE
-1704 ADAQRTIDVKEM
+1704 DPNE
-1716 VQEQGAEHAVYTLYN
+1716 AVYVAFN
-1731 AAARTA
+1731 AAAKTVERTLRSFA
-1737 EKAIKGHSG
+1737 GVNPQQAD
-1746 IQLGE
+1746 L
-1751 QNYERIAKKLMRQF
+1751 ERVARKVMRQY
-1765 GISGKHS
+1765 GIKEKYN
-1772 PEMQAV
+1772 PELVGELA
-1778 IADRVKAFADAVKQ
+1778 ADMKAFADDVRT
-1792 KKKAD
+1792 KKKGD
-1797 FDVLLNALATD
+1797 FSTFLNALAVK
-1808 CKRYLE
+1808 CRGYLE
-1814 QSGEYTRGAMQEDA
+1814 HSGDYTRGMLQEDA
-1828 SKLYSTLKNATLI
+1828 SKLYATLKNATLI

-1846 EKEVLD
+1846 QSHVLD
-1852 SFDGDIHQLRR
+1852 SYDGSLQALRR
-1863 RLRGYVHVGFEKD
+1863 AFKGYVNVGLEKD
-1876 IARYKHPIYIDD
+1876 KWRYKKPIYIGD

-1912 RPDSLEGWKWLVD
+1912 RLDDLSGWDWLQNLLKNTFLPSFVNPYHEGYRESIDSAALEMAFDVAT
-1925 MLDLF
+1925 
-1930 QPKFVSRFESGEY
+1930 EI
-1943 YQSMDAA
+1943 AA
-1950 AVDMALAAGTAIAD
+1950 AKSEKTAKA
-1964 EMGQQAAVLR
+1964 
-1974 KIDKNAVR
+1974 KNVSEQRVR
-1982 EIAEDRKKAIS
+1982 ELEALLKSNNISDRQMRELEELREAKKLSDKQVRKMEELHKAAMEQQKAIH
-1993 TLSALNKAKQ
+1993 KAKQ
-2003 LQAGEKLDRMRKR
+2003 EQLNKSFRRAQRRY
-2016 WQQEHMKREL
+2016 QQEHMKRSL
-2026 AEENLSVLKSFVASD
+2026 AEEEVAVLKQMASNGL
-2041 TKNYRAQYR
+2041 KSYR
-2050 EQQRKAQYI
+2050 EQYEQRVK
-2059 RHLGRKLDSLTKRL
+2059 T
-2073 DGKAAKNEYIPE
+2073 
-2085 TLKKPILSV
+2085 
-2094 LELFDVSRPGTE
+2094 
-2106 TPGYFGAFRQLD
+2106 
-2118 EVGARVNALA
+2118 
-2128 LAYEKLKDSDH
+2128 
-2139 RNDKYENL
+2139 RNDLE
-2147 GFDINALAYRDSV
+2147 AVR
-2160 LTELRFLGE
+2160 R
-2169 LAEGKNVYQMTAD
+2169 QM
-2182 DLQSVVEVMEELD
+2182 
-2195 RQLKSAVEMILDG
+2195 
-2208 KRVTIQEAA
+2208 
-2217 DSCIG
+2217 
-2222 QTADVR
+2222 
-2228 FFKDG
+2228 
-2233 KNLLTDTL
+2233 
-2241 RAAKNK
+2241 AK
-2247 FVATSLD
+2247 
-2254 PVRYGR
+2254 
-2260 LLSGYHDDGV
+2260 
-2270 MYQLLRTLHQGE
+2270 LRTMVVNPTNKKFIPVEILHN
-2282 QKKILLMQRAYSV
+2282 KAFM
-2295 LQDITAKYS
+2295 
-2304 RKELQAVQR
+2304 
-2313 DAVEEF
+2313 DAVESIGENVLLNRR
-2319 TMKDRRTGADVKL
+2319 KDIAQKMDELVKEIRQMRGNGDEDFDTAFDAEYAAELQSFVDWIKDDV
-2332 SQGLLLSIYL
+2332 QQE
-2342 TDRQA
+2342 QA
-2347 DGHRHLDNEKYSR
+2347 DGTKAYKRQGLDAYEIRQLRRVVDELMHRIENARKLLLREDGMLAQEASEAVIRETRAMDTSRAKKLFSGFAQQMMNPLRTVNYLSGFNENSELRKLFYALNEGQRKSLFWQMNAEKLFGAVVERYEDEYKSACNDVVHFDYTADGKGYKVDMTRMQALQVLMTWKRESKSPMNHMKRGGIVVADPKAVAKGNGKAWENARTVPVSYDLINQIIHSMGKFENEYMLTAEHYFNEVSKKAINETFMVTRHREIARSDYYIPVRVDSDYTKSEIQSLKFDFTIEGAGSYKHITPHAPQPILIESLNSVIDRHIAQTGKLYGLDVPLINFKRMFKGTTRFSNEGSAWFEADSVKKALGEKFGKD
-2360 YTVVP
+2360 TVKFIEQVVT
-2365 DLDYMNRN
+2365 DLEAGREEKTDKFSKVAEFLYRN
-2373 RVLPDTKGNRQRAL
+2373 RVRTSLVGNLGVVIKQAASYPTAGLYLSAGDLNKGLAVFAKKGLTKHYGDIIKEIDQHTAQHYIRRKGMSVQEVSDMFRQSKLARKAPTVINPVKWIQGMDCLTTAALWEATKAHVDGKYKKSGAATGTEAYWQEVTALYDTVIEDTQPMYDVLHRS
-2387 GDKRHEVV
+2387 E
-2395 FDRYT
+2395 F
-2400 LQKIADYVKDTPL
+2400 QKNKSSVRKFLFPFKTQPMQNMGILANAAA
-2413 LRELADGMT
+2413 ELAMKKDKASRKKFAKAVAS
-2422 QVFDG
+2422 QVTSI
-2427 FLADEINKVSM
+2427 L
-2438 EREGRMIATVQNY
+2438 
-2451 FPIRTDSDDP
+2451 
-2461 NKKYQVN
+2461 
-2468 NEGEGIFVDE
+2468 
-2478 RLKSRSFTKQRVFS
+2478 VFS
-2492 YNAIVMEDALE
+2492 LMN
-2503 VFQRHVDATA
+2503 FATA
-2513 EYCGMLIPVENI
+2513 WM
-2525 KKVLNSDN
+2525 
-2533 GEITVRRQL
+2533 
-2542 ELKFGSDALHYLDKL
+2542 
-2557 LGDIQKRK
+2557 
-2565 DGTDENWF
+2565 
-2573 TRASGRAMGAALA
+2573 
-2586 LNPRSTL
+2586 
-2593 KNWAAM
+2593 
-2599 PLANRYFGRANVS
+2599 
-2612 KAVVMGF
+2612 
-2619 VKGKDL
+2619 
-2625 VQKYD
+2625 
-2630 AYTPYMWYRAQ
+2630 
-2641 GNGTV
+2641 
-2646 VGELSRRH
+2646 RH
-2654 GLYERFGER
+2654 
-2663 LDIMSWADQKVVNS
+2663 
-2677 LLYAAEAHVKQT
+2677 
-2689 TELEA
+2689 
-2694 DSEEF
+2694 
-2699 KKEVARQFEQCV
+2699 
-2711 DESQPNSM
+2711 
-2719 LTSKPQFVRNNVMRA
+2719 
-2734 LSLNAFASQR
+2734 
-2744 MAMGNGVID
+2744 
-2753 SYLEYAARR
+2753 
-2762 SEYKQDKTDAA
+2762 
-2773 KKAMRDAHKQFL
+2773 RDD
-2785 RSVAGVVESAVL
+2785 R
-2797 QSLLGVLA
+2797 
-2805 TMLIYHKWDD
+2805 
-2815 YKDENGEV
+2815 YKDENDELTFSSIMGGVFWDMFTNGVNTIAPIGGDFVLSLGEDIV
-2823 TFASVASGVGLGV
+2823 TNAQKEKSPWNSFAKATASQ
-2836 LKGLPEE
+2836 E
-2843 IAGGFVWLDKACAA
+2843 ISLLNDWLDKFSRAA
-2857 AEKLVDKDA
+2857 KLLENQLNGTNKKGIDPWDFTFRVLDVPGSFAEIFGIPYSNLSTIFKGVGNRIKDTQMYGLVNNKGELKTDHITGHILNAYHSGNRKKGVELTRMWTEQKMSEGYTAEKAQSYVQEKLLD
-2866 YGAEFGAMSITAVT
+2866 GI
-2880 DMAEYIQGG
+2880 
-2889 KWDKVLGKAADLLG
+2889 AAT
-2903 VPLLGGSNVQR
+2903 
-2914 LFGSAKGYLF
+2914 
-2924 DVLNGRLGYIDNSG
+2924 
-2938 KVDLSYMDV
+2938 
-2947 LIAEEFRKGN
+2947 EEAQ
-2957 GKQAVWLRGVWETEL
+2957 QAAQAEL
-2972 ESRGKSTATIDEK
+2972 EGDYATAERLEQALTAQGLDEE
-2985 LAKALANGNE
+2985 L
-2995 DIRNAAVAQVNGSFK
+2995 V
-3010 AHKAARDKYVG
+3010 HKAV
-3021 LGMDGAVFDKAVT
+3021 
-3034 KVINGMEKEVK
+3034 EKNLN
-3045 DQGFETA
+3045 A
-3052 IEATEYLKELGYQDA
+3052 LKESQSTPKA
-3067 AAEKT
+3067 
-3072 AKKLLYPEDKPKA
+3072 PKA
-3085 GGRYQLSD
+3085 GGKYQLSD

>member
-12 KADNKIGWNTEALES
+12 KAANKIGWNTEALES

-79 KGTDAARYGKLNE
+79 KGTDAARYGELNE

-100 LDESENWFAQ
+100 LDESESWFAQ
-110 NRDEEKRKNDY
+110 NRDEEKRNNDY

-130 RELVQGG
+130 HELMQGG
-137 TDAAQAA
+137 TDTAQAA

-156 DYKDVRA
+156 DYKDIRA

-187 SADSMGQRIYDE
+187 SSDSMGQRIYDE

-211 QDFDRNAVF
+211 QEFDRNAVF
-220 RSRAEKYGLTQDE
+220 KSRAEKYGLTQDE

-329 DAELPSLANHTGA
+329 DKELPSLANDTGA
-342 RTGHKGQFDNIMDAQ
+342 PSGHKGQFDNIMDAQ

-435 EELAGGD
+435 DELAGGD

-546 SLEKLEALAT
+546 SLDKLESFANGAP
-556 SDRVKNAKEYFV
+556 VKDAKSYFK
-568 NVLKQAFTEGS
+568 NVLKQAFVEGS

-638 ALSGGVLGNFGSA
+638 ALSGGVLGGFAGAKNISD
-651 RSFNNYINNQLNLG
+651 YIDLQQSLG
-665 GFAVT
+665 GLAVT

-677 LGENKAASADAA
+677 LGEDKAASADAA

-719 FAQLREKGKLDEKDA
+719 FAELREKGKLDDKDA

-776 NSDYDLSGARIED
+776 NSDYDLSGAKIAE
-789 GKTQLDSSFGVSH
+789 GKAQAGSSFGAAH

-877 NYESAKANGA
+877 NYETAKANGA
-887 SLDAYQSAF
+887 SLDAYQAAF
-896 DALYQAGAD
+896 EELYRAGAD

-955 RVPGKRHL
+955 RVPGKKHL

-974 KDVSNDTKALL
+974 KDVSDDTKALL

-1058 AEGKDVDALLGDIA
+1058 AEGKDTDALLGDIA

-1099 DSEALQRAIETKKN
+1099 DSEALQRAIENKKN

-1182 GKENAERFSFA
+1182 GKESEERYSIERTKNIPWEKQIKEYYSKGHGTIRRNDTLVIGDMPSDFNKSIQSKLPLVLPQSVIT
-1193 GEKAQTANRSALEQA
+1193 KAQSKK
-1208 RQMEREG
+1208 
-1215 ADSEAIRQKTGWH
+1215 DKSH
-1228 KGYDGKWRFEIDD
+1228 
-1241 SGVKIKDSIL
+1241 SVKQVNIK
-1251 IAGTLEDLIDHGMLF
+1251 
-1266 EAYPQL
+1266 
-1272 KNIRYQFEH
+1272 
-1281 IQNGAK
+1281 
-1287 GYIFRDNSGIILDS
+1287 
-1301 TLRAEALN
+1301 
-1309 GNKDKLKKV
+1309 KLKKGIDNAIGMV
-1318 LIHEIQHYIQH
+1318 YEKENNSVVFITDLVQNTYPVVVAFDLGVVFDGDLVNKATSVHLREDLSLYFNRIRNCDVYVRNKKEIESFCKKVNLHDRLHKSNNLIEISVSQSSEKSNPSQH
-1329 NERFAGGTNPK
+1329 N
-1340 EEKQRGGMVV
+1340 
-1350 FENEQKAYSELLTA
+1350 Y
-1364 VKQQYDNDSST
+1364 
-1375 EEDWETADTLDEII
+1375 
-1389 RSIKELDPQSPDFS
+1389 
-1403 FVTSKSMI
+1403 
-1411 DVIRASDSDAVIE
+1411 SDS
-1424 AFQNWISARYDAGLY
+1424 G
-1439 ERSPDLW
+1439 
-1446 ASNRYLNSAGEIEAR
+1446 
-1461 DSESRINL
+1461 
-1469 SEAQRKEKRPDIDRD
+1469 KEFND
-1484 DVVFADGGVSF
+1484 
-1495 SVDEPYNQY
+1495 
-1504 SLKRIERFIAEG
+1504 
-1516 AKYKDLSM
+1516 
-1524 REFIDKTEE
+1524 
-1533 YGYGALPFLSI
+1533 
-1544 GREHPD
+1544 
-1550 FKPEIKTYYRIGE
+1550 
-1563 PRLSPDGTYKS
+1563 
-1574 SYNYADDK
+1574 
-1582 PEEGI
+1582 
-1587 SVVTSEWLHSMKSVF
+1587 
-1602 FGVSNEDLKRR
+1602 
-1613 GVYKITGFELPSKG
+1613 
-1627 GDNEK
+1627 
-1632 LIIPMDWAVKTRITT
+1632 
-1647 KRGLEKA
+1647 
-1654 VADAEKDNVGAAVP
+1654 
-1668 KSPNGRYS
+1668 PNGRYS

-1814 QSGEYTRGAMQEDA
+1814 HSGEYTRGMLQEDA
-1828 SKLYSTLKNATLI
+1828 SKLYATLKNATLI

-1846 EKEVLD
+1846 ENEVLD

-1876 IARYKHPIYIDD
+1876 IDRYKHPIYIGD

-1912 RPDSLEGWKWLVD
+1912 RLDDLEGWKWLVD

-1930 QPKFVSRFESGEY
+1930 QPKFVNRFESGEY

-1993 TLSALNKAKQ
+1993 ALSALNKAKQ

-2147 GFDINALAYRDSV
+2147 GFDINALAFRDSV

-2304 RKELQAVQR
+2304 QKELQAVQC

-2503 VFQRHVDATA
+2503 VFQRHVNATA

-2573 TRASGRAMGAALA
+2573 TKASGRAMGAALA
-2586 LNPRSTL
+2586 LNPRAAL

-2599 PLANRYFGRANVS
+2599 PLANHYFGRANVS

-2762 SEYKQDKTDAA
+2762 SEYKQDRTDAA
-2773 KKAMRDAHKQFL
+2773 KAAMKDARKRFL
-2785 RSVAGVVESAVL
+2785 RSVVGVVESAVL
-2797 QSLLGVLA
+2797 QKLLDVLA
-2805 TMLIYHKWDD
+2805 GMLIYHKWDD

-2843 IAGGFVWLDKACAA
+2843 IAGGFVWLDKVCAA

-2914 LFGSAKGYLF
+2914 LFGSAKSYLF

-3052 IEATEYLKELGYQDA
+3052 IEAAEYLKELGYQDA

-3072 AKKLLYPEDKPKA
+3072 AKKLLYPEDKPKS

>member
-110 NRDEEKRKNDY
+110 NRDEEKRNNDY

-156 DYKDVRA
+156 DYKDIRA

-174 GSLGFDDLMGVLR
+174 GSMGFDDLTGVLR
-187 SADSMGQRIYDE
+187 SSDSMGQRIYDE

-220 RSRAEKYGLTQDE
+220 KSRAEKYGLTQDE
-233 VKRIYETFEQNE
+233 VKRIYETFENNE

-278 LKKTLPKAQYFDGLR
+278 LKKTLPKAQYFDSLR

-329 DAELPSLANHTGA
+329 DKELPSLANDTGA
-342 RTGHKGQFDNIMDAQ
+342 RTGHKGQFDNITDAQ

-362 YLRELTAQGYDA
+362 YMRELTAQGYDA

-481 SMGDMLL
+481 SMGDMVL

-546 SLEKLEALAT
+546 SLDKLESFANGAP
-556 SDRVKNAKEYFV
+556 VKDAKSYFK
-568 NVLKQAFTEGS
+568 NVLKQAFVEGS

-638 ALSGGVLGNFGSA
+638 ALSGGVLGGFAGAKNISD
-651 RSFNNYINNQLNLG
+651 YIDLQQSLG
-665 GFAVT
+665 GLAVT

-677 LGENKAASADAA
+677 LGEDKAASADAA

-719 FAQLREKGKLDEKDA
+719 FADLRKKGKLDEKDA

-749 MTDALAQLAGAETK
+749 MTDALARVAGAETK

-871 ARALLS
+871 ARALLA
-877 NYESAKANGA
+877 NYETAKANGA
-887 SLDAYQSAF
+887 SLDAYQAAF

-955 RVPGKRHL
+955 RVPGKKHL

-974 KDVSNDTKALL
+974 KDVSDDTKALL

-1024 AIFAAALHEAMH
+1024 AIFSAALHEAMH

-1058 AEGKDVDALLGDIA
+1058 AEGKDTDALLGDIA

-1099 DSEALQRAIETKKN
+1099 DSEALQRAIENKKN

-1141 GQRGHNLQAQ
+1141 GQRGHNKQAQ
-1151 AFLDDAAALRQMAEM
+1151 AFLDDAAALRQMAEL

-1182 GKENAERFSFA
+1182 GKESEER
-1193 GEKAQTANRSALEQA
+1193 
-1208 RQMEREG
+1208 
-1215 ADSEAIRQKTGWH
+1215 
-1228 KGYDGKWRFEIDD
+1228 Y
-1241 SGVKIKDSIL
+1241 SI
-1251 IAGTLEDLIDHGMLF
+1251 GM
-1266 EAYPQL
+1266 
-1272 KNIRYQFEH
+1272 N
-1281 IQNGAK
+1281 
-1287 GYIFRDNSGIILDS
+1287 
-1301 TLRAEALN
+1301 
-1309 GNKDKLKKV
+1309 
-1318 LIHEIQHYIQH
+1318 
-1329 NERFAGGTNPK
+1329 
-1340 EEKQRGGMVV
+1340 
-1350 FENEQKAYSELLTA
+1350 
-1364 VKQQYDNDSST
+1364 
-1375 EEDWETADTLDEII
+1375 
-1389 RSIKELDPQSPDFS
+1389 
-1403 FVTSKSMI
+1403 
-1411 DVIRASDSDAVIE
+1411 
-1424 AFQNWISARYDAGLY
+1424 
-1439 ERSPDLW
+1439 
-1446 ASNRYLNSAGEIEAR
+1446 
-1461 DSESRINL
+1461 
-1469 SEAQRKEKRPDIDRD
+1469 
-1484 DVVFADGGVSF
+1484 
-1495 SVDEPYNQY
+1495 EPYNQY

-1654 VADAEKDNVGAAVP
+1654 VADAEKDNAGAAVP
-1668 KSPNGRYS
+1668 KNPNGRYS

-1682 DDFEDEEVMFTADG
+1682 DDFEDEEWLWQSDESGAAVDTDDPLGLMDEPETGSSAPTENAFDKLVTENPDEAVYVAFNAAAKTVERTLRSFAGVNPQQADLERVARKVMRQYGIKEKYNPELVGELAADMKAFSDDVRTKKKGDFSTFLNALAVKCRGYLEHSGDYTRGEYEEVAKNIFGYLRGATLIVTPYAQSHVLDSYDGSLQALRRAFKGYVNVGLEKDKGKYKRPIYMDDVIDEISNMTTDGTTLGEISWLFPDGERPDSLSGWAWLQNLLRNTLQPSFVNSYHEGYRESIDSAALEMAFDMATEIAAAKSEKTAKAKNVSEQRVRELEALLKSNNISDRQMRELEELREAKKLSDKQVRKMEELHKEAIEQQKAIHKAKQEQLNRTLRREQWRYQQEHKKRTLAEEEVAVLKQTAANRVKSYREQYEQRAKTRNDLEAVRRQMAKLRTMVVNPTNKKFIPVEILHNKAFMDAVESIGENVLLNRRKDIAQKMDELVKEIRQMRGNGDEDFDDAFDAEYTAELQGFVDWIKDDVQQEQADGTKAYKRQGLDAYEIGQLRRVVDELMHRIENARKLLLREDGMLAQEASEAVIRETRAMDTGRAKKLFSGFAQQMMNPLRTVNFLSGYNENSELHKLFYALNEGQRKSLFWQMNAEKLFGSVVERYEDDYKKACNDVVHFDYTADG
-1696 DIAFDGFG
+1696 KGYKVDMTRMQALQVLMTWKRESKSPMNHMKRGGIVVADPKAVAKGNGKAWENARTVPVSYDLINQIIHAMGKFENEYMLTAEHYFNEVSKKAINETFMVTRHREIARSDYYIPVRVDSDYTKSEIQSLKFDFTIEGAGSYKHITPHAPQPILIESLNSVIDRHIAQTGKLYGLDVPLINFKRMFKGTTRFSNEGSAWFEADSVKKALGEKFGKDTVKFIEQVVTDLEAGREEKTDKFSKVAEFLYRNRVRTSLVGNLGVVIKQAASYPTAGLYLSAGDLNKGLAAFAKKGLTKHYGDIIKEIDQHT
-1704 ADAQRTIDVKEM
+1704 AQHYIRRKGM
-1716 VQEQGAEHAVYTLYN
+1716 SVQEVSDMFRQSKLARKAPTVINPVKWIQGMDCLTTAALWEATKSHVDGQYKKSGAATGTEAYWQEVTALYDTVIEDTQPMYDVLHRSEFQKNKSSVRKFLFPFKTQPMQNMGILAN
-1731 AAARTA
+1731 AAAELTMKKDKASRRKFAKAVASQVTSNLVFSLMTFAAAWMRHRDDRYKDENDELTFSSIMGGVFWDMFTNGVNTIAPIGGEYALSLGEDFVTNVQNGKTPWSSFSKTAEATEISVVNDWFDKFSRAAKLLENQLNGTNKKGIDPWDFTFRVLDVPGSFAEIFGIPYSNLSTIFKGVGNRIKDTQMYGLVNNKGELKTDHITGHILNAYHSGNRKKGGELTRMWAEQKMSEGYTA
-1737 EKAIKGHSG
+1737 EKAQSYV
-1746 IQLGE
+1746 Q
-1751 QNYERIAKKLMRQF
+1751 KKLLE
-1765 GISGKHS
+1765 GIAAT
-1772 PEMQAV
+1772 EEAQQAAQAELDGDYATAERLEQALTAQGLSEELV
-1778 IADRVKAFADAVKQ
+1778 HKAVEKN
-1792 KKKAD
+1792 
-1797 FDVLLNALATD
+1797 LNAL
-1808 CKRYLE
+1808 
-1814 QSGEYTRGAMQEDA
+1814 
-1828 SKLYSTLKNATLI
+1828 N
-1841 LTPYA
+1841 
-1846 EKEVLD
+1846 
-1852 SFDGDIHQLRR
+1852 
-1863 RLRGYVHVGFEKD
+1863 
-1876 IARYKHPIYIDD
+1876 
-1888 VIDTFAQETGDGYEG
+1888 
-1903 ISPYFPDGV
+1903 
-1912 RPDSLEGWKWLVD
+1912 
-1925 MLDLF
+1925 
-1930 QPKFVSRFESGEY
+1930 
-1943 YQSMDAA
+1943 
-1950 AVDMALAAGTAIAD
+1950 
-1964 EMGQQAAVLR
+1964 
-1974 KIDKNAVR
+1974 
-1982 EIAEDRKKAIS
+1982 
-1993 TLSALNKAKQ
+1993 
-2003 LQAGEKLDRMRKR
+2003 
-2016 WQQEHMKREL
+2016 
-2026 AEENLSVLKSFVASD
+2026 
-2041 TKNYRAQYR
+2041 
-2050 EQQRKAQYI
+2050 
-2059 RHLGRKLDSLTKRL
+2059 
-2073 DGKAAKNEYIPE
+2073 
-2085 TLKKPILSV
+2085 
-2094 LELFDVSRPGTE
+2094 
-2106 TPGYFGAFRQLD
+2106 
-2118 EVGARVNALA
+2118 
-2128 LAYEKLKDSDH
+2128 
-2139 RNDKYENL
+2139 
-2147 GFDINALAYRDSV
+2147 
-2160 LTELRFLGE
+2160 
-2169 LAEGKNVYQMTAD
+2169 
-2182 DLQSVVEVMEELD
+2182 
-2195 RQLKSAVEMILDG
+2195 
-2208 KRVTIQEAA
+2208 
-2217 DSCIG
+2217 
-2222 QTADVR
+2222 
-2228 FFKDG
+2228 
-2233 KNLLTDTL
+2233 
-2241 RAAKNK
+2241 
-2247 FVATSLD
+2247 
-2254 PVRYGR
+2254 
-2260 LLSGYHDDGV
+2260 
-2270 MYQLLRTLHQGE
+2270 
-2282 QKKILLMQRAYSV
+2282 
-2295 LQDITAKYS
+2295 
-2304 RKELQAVQR
+2304 
-2313 DAVEEF
+2313 
-2319 TMKDRRTGADVKL
+2319 
-2332 SQGLLLSIYL
+2332 
-2342 TDRQA
+2342 
-2347 DGHRHLDNEKYSR
+2347 
-2360 YTVVP
+2360 
-2365 DLDYMNRN
+2365 
-2373 RVLPDTKGNRQRAL
+2373 
-2387 GDKRHEVV
+2387 
-2395 FDRYT
+2395 
-2400 LQKIADYVKDTPL
+2400 
-2413 LRELADGMT
+2413 
-2422 QVFDG
+2422 
-2427 FLADEINKVSM
+2427 
-2438 EREGRMIATVQNY
+2438 
-2451 FPIRTDSDDP
+2451 
-2461 NKKYQVN
+2461 
-2468 NEGEGIFVDE
+2468 
-2478 RLKSRSFTKQRVFS
+2478 
-2492 YNAIVMEDALE
+2492 
-2503 VFQRHVDATA
+2503 
-2513 EYCGMLIPVENI
+2513 
-2525 KKVLNSDN
+2525 
-2533 GEITVRRQL
+2533 
-2542 ELKFGSDALHYLDKL
+2542 
-2557 LGDIQKRK
+2557 
-2565 DGTDENWF
+2565 
-2573 TRASGRAMGAALA
+2573 
-2586 LNPRSTL
+2586 
-2593 KNWAAM
+2593 
-2599 PLANRYFGRANVS
+2599 
-2612 KAVVMGF
+2612 
-2619 VKGKDL
+2619 
-2625 VQKYD
+2625 
-2630 AYTPYMWYRAQ
+2630 
-2641 GNGTV
+2641 
-2646 VGELSRRH
+2646 
-2654 GLYERFGER
+2654 
-2663 LDIMSWADQKVVNS
+2663 
-2677 LLYAAEAHVKQT
+2677 
-2689 TELEA
+2689 
-2694 DSEEF
+2694 
-2699 KKEVARQFEQCV
+2699 
-2711 DESQPNSM
+2711 ESQ
-2719 LTSKPQFVRNNVMRA
+2719 
-2734 LSLNAFASQR
+2734 
-2744 MAMGNGVID
+2744 
-2753 SYLEYAARR
+2753 
-2762 SEYKQDKTDAA
+2762 
-2773 KKAMRDAHKQFL
+2773 
-2785 RSVAGVVESAVL
+2785 
-2797 QSLLGVLA
+2797 
-2805 TMLIYHKWDD
+2805 
-2815 YKDENGEV
+2815 
-2823 TFASVASGVGLGV
+2823 
-2836 LKGLPEE
+2836 
-2843 IAGGFVWLDKACAA
+2843 
-2857 AEKLVDKDA
+2857 
-2866 YGAEFGAMSITAVT
+2866 
-2880 DMAEYIQGG
+2880 
-2889 KWDKVLGKAADLLG
+2889 
-2903 VPLLGGSNVQR
+2903 
-2914 LFGSAKGYLF
+2914 
-2924 DVLNGRLGYIDNSG
+2924 
-2938 KVDLSYMDV
+2938 
-2947 LIAEEFRKGN
+2947 
-2957 GKQAVWLRGVWETEL
+2957 
-2972 ESRGKSTATIDEK
+2972 ST
-2985 LAKALANGNE
+2985 
-2995 DIRNAAVAQVNGSFK
+2995 
-3010 AHKAARDKYVG
+3010 
-3021 LGMDGAVFDKAVT
+3021 
-3034 KVINGMEKEVK
+3034 
-3045 DQGFETA
+3045 
-3052 IEATEYLKELGYQDA
+3052 
-3067 AAEKT
+3067 
-3072 AKKLLYPEDKPKA
+3072 PKA
-3085 GGRYQLSD
+3085 PKSGGRYQLSD

>member
-100 LDESENWFAQ
+100 LDESESWFAE
-110 NRDEEKRKNDY
+110 NRDEEKRTNDY

-130 RELVQGG
+130 HELMQGG

-156 DYKDVRA
+156 DYKDIRA

-187 SADSMGQRIYDE
+187 SSDSMGQRIYDE

-211 QDFDRNAVF
+211 QEFDRNAVF
-220 RSRAEKYGLTQDE
+220 KSRAEKYGLSQDE
-233 VKRIYETFEQNE
+233 VKRIYETFENNE

-329 DAELPSLANHTGA
+329 DAELPSLANDTGA
-342 RTGHKGQFDNIMDAQ
+342 PTGHKGQFDNITDAQ

-362 YLRELTAQGYDA
+362 YMRELTAQGYDA
-374 EKMVRYYKRYKE
+374 DKMVRFYKRYKE

-398 EWTQQNPVT
+398 EWTQQNPLT
-407 AALGSVASVPVNMV
+407 AALGSVASVPINMV

-481 SMGDMLL
+481 SMGDMVL

-546 SLEKLEALAT
+546 SLDKLESFANGAP
-556 SDRVKNAKEYFV
+556 VKDAKSYFK
-568 NVLKQAFTEGS
+568 NVLKQAFVEGS

-630 VVDDAVGG
+630 IVDDAVGG
-638 ALSGGVLGNFGSA
+638 ALSGGVLGGFAGAKNISD
-651 RSFNNYINNQLNLG
+651 YIDLQQSIG
-665 GFAVT
+665 GLAVT

-677 LGENKAASADAA
+677 LGEDKAASADAA

-719 FAQLREKGKLDEKDA
+719 FADLRKKGKLDEKDA

-749 MTDALAQLAGAETK
+749 MTDALAKLAGAETK

-776 NSDYDLSGARIED
+776 NSDYDLSGVKIAE
-789 GKTQLDSSFGVSH
+789 GKAQAGSSFGAAH

-871 ARALLS
+871 ARALLA
-877 NYESAKANGA
+877 NYETAKANGA
-887 SLDAYQSAF
+887 SLDAYQAAF

-955 RVPGKRHL
+955 RVPGKKHL

-974 KDVSNDTKALL
+974 KDVSDDTKALL

-1058 AEGKDVDALLGDIA
+1058 AESKDTDALLGDIA

-1099 DSEALQRAIETKKN
+1099 DSEALQKAIENKKN

-1141 GQRGHNLQAQ
+1141 GQRGHNKQAQ

-1182 GKENAERFSFA
+1182 GKESEER
-1193 GEKAQTANRSALEQA
+1193 
-1208 RQMEREG
+1208 
-1215 ADSEAIRQKTGWH
+1215 
-1228 KGYDGKWRFEIDD
+1228 Y
-1241 SGVKIKDSIL
+1241 SI
-1251 IAGTLEDLIDHGMLF
+1251 GM
-1266 EAYPQL
+1266 
-1272 KNIRYQFEH
+1272 N
-1281 IQNGAK
+1281 
-1287 GYIFRDNSGIILDS
+1287 
-1301 TLRAEALN
+1301 
-1309 GNKDKLKKV
+1309 
-1318 LIHEIQHYIQH
+1318 
-1329 NERFAGGTNPK
+1329 
-1340 EEKQRGGMVV
+1340 
-1350 FENEQKAYSELLTA
+1350 
-1364 VKQQYDNDSST
+1364 
-1375 EEDWETADTLDEII
+1375 
-1389 RSIKELDPQSPDFS
+1389 
-1403 FVTSKSMI
+1403 
-1411 DVIRASDSDAVIE
+1411 
-1424 AFQNWISARYDAGLY
+1424 
-1439 ERSPDLW
+1439 
-1446 ASNRYLNSAGEIEAR
+1446 
-1461 DSESRINL
+1461 
-1469 SEAQRKEKRPDIDRD
+1469 
-1484 DVVFADGGVSF
+1484 
-1495 SVDEPYNQY
+1495 EPYNQY

-1654 VADAEKDNVGAAVP
+1654 VADAEKDNAGAAVP
-1668 KSPNGRYS
+1668 KNPNGRYS

-1682 DDFEDEEVMFTADG
+1682 DDFEDEEWLWQSDESGAAVDPDDPLGLMDEPETGSSAPTENAFDKLVEEDPNEAVYVAFNAAAKTVERTLRSFAGVNPQQADLERVARKVMRQYGIKEKYNPELVGELAADMKAFADDVRTKKKGDFSTFLNSLAVKCRGYLEHSGDYTRGEYEEVAKNIFGYLRGATLIVTPYAQSHVLDSYDGSLQALRRAFKGYVNVGLEKDKGKYKRPIYMDDVIDEISNMTTDGTTLGEISWLFPDGERPDSLSGWDWLQNLLKNTLQPSFVNPYHEGYRESIDSAALEMAFDVATEIAAAKSEKTAKAKNISDKQTRELNKLHKAAMEQQKAIHKAKQEQLNRTLRREQRRYQQEHKKRTLAEEEVAVLKQTAANRVKSYREQYEQRVKTRNDLEAVRRQMAKLRTMVVNPTNKKFVPVEILHNKAFMDAVESIGENVLLNRRKDIAQKMDELVKEIRQMRGKGDEDFDTAFDAEYAAELQGFVDWIKDDVQQEQADGTKAYKRQGLDAYEIRQLRRVVDELMHRIENARKLLLREDGMLAQEASEAVIRETRAMDTSRAKKLFSGFAQQMMNPLRTVNFLSGYNENSELHKLFYALNEGQRKSLFWQMNAEKLFGAVVERYEDEYKSACNDVVHFDYTADG
-1696 DIAFDGFG
+1696 KGYKVDMTRMQALQVLMTWKRESKSPMNHMKRGGIVVADPKAVAKGNGKAWENARTVPVSYDLINQIIHSMGKFENEYMLTAEHYFNEVSKKAINETFMVTRHREIARSDYYIPVRVDSDYTKSEIQSLKFDFTIEGAGSYKHITPHAPQPILIESLNSVIDRHIAQTGKLYGLDVPLINFKRMFKGTTRFSNEGSAWFEADSVKKALGEKFGKDTVKFIEQVVTDLEAGREDKTDKFSKVAEFLYRNRVRTSLVGNLGVVIKQAASYPTAGLYLSAGDLNKGLAVFAKKGLTKHYGDIIKEIDRHT
-1704 ADAQRTIDVKEM
+1704 AQHYIRRKGM
-1716 VQEQGAEHAVYTLYN
+1716 SVQEVSDMFRQSKLARKAPTVINPVKWIQGMDCLTTAALWEATKAHVDGQYKKSGAATGTEAYWQEVTALYDTVIEDTQPMYDVLHRSEFQKNKSSVRKFLFPFKTQPMQNMGILAN
-1731 AAARTA
+1731 AAAELVMKKDKASRKKFAKAVASQVTSILVFSLMNFASAWTRHRDDRYKDENDELAFSSIMGGVFWDMFTNGVNTIAPIGGEYALSLGEDFVTNVQNGKTPWSSFSKTAEATEISVVNDWFDKFSRAAKLLENQLNGTNKKGIDPWDFTFRVLDVPGSFAEIFGIPYSNLSTIFKGVGNRIKDTQMYGLVNNKGELKTDHITGHILNAYHSGNRKKGDELTRMWAEQKMSEGYTA
-1737 EKAIKGHSG
+1737 EKAQSYV
-1746 IQLGE
+1746 Q
-1751 QNYERIAKKLMRQF
+1751 KKLLE
-1765 GISGKHS
+1765 GIAAT
-1772 PEMQAV
+1772 EEAQQAAQAELEGDYATAERLEQALTAQGLDEEPV
-1778 IADRVKAFADAVKQ
+1778 HKAVEKN
-1792 KKKAD
+1792 
-1797 FDVLLNALATD
+1797 LNAL
-1808 CKRYLE
+1808 K
-1814 QSGEYTRGAMQEDA
+1814 
-1828 SKLYSTLKNATLI
+1828 
-1841 LTPYA
+1841 
-1846 EKEVLD
+1846 
-1852 SFDGDIHQLRR
+1852 
-1863 RLRGYVHVGFEKD
+1863 
-1876 IARYKHPIYIDD
+1876 
-1888 VIDTFAQETGDGYEG
+1888 
-1903 ISPYFPDGV
+1903 
-1912 RPDSLEGWKWLVD
+1912 
-1925 MLDLF
+1925 
-1930 QPKFVSRFESGEY
+1930 
-1943 YQSMDAA
+1943 
-1950 AVDMALAAGTAIAD
+1950 
-1964 EMGQQAAVLR
+1964 
-1974 KIDKNAVR
+1974 
-1982 EIAEDRKKAIS
+1982 
-1993 TLSALNKAKQ
+1993 
-2003 LQAGEKLDRMRKR
+2003 
-2016 WQQEHMKREL
+2016 
-2026 AEENLSVLKSFVASD
+2026 
-2041 TKNYRAQYR
+2041 
-2050 EQQRKAQYI
+2050 
-2059 RHLGRKLDSLTKRL
+2059 
-2073 DGKAAKNEYIPE
+2073 
-2085 TLKKPILSV
+2085 
-2094 LELFDVSRPGTE
+2094 
-2106 TPGYFGAFRQLD
+2106 
-2118 EVGARVNALA
+2118 
-2128 LAYEKLKDSDH
+2128 
-2139 RNDKYENL
+2139 
-2147 GFDINALAYRDSV
+2147 
-2160 LTELRFLGE
+2160 
-2169 LAEGKNVYQMTAD
+2169 
-2182 DLQSVVEVMEELD
+2182 
-2195 RQLKSAVEMILDG
+2195 
-2208 KRVTIQEAA
+2208 
-2217 DSCIG
+2217 
-2222 QTADVR
+2222 
-2228 FFKDG
+2228 
-2233 KNLLTDTL
+2233 
-2241 RAAKNK
+2241 
-2247 FVATSLD
+2247 
-2254 PVRYGR
+2254 
-2260 LLSGYHDDGV
+2260 
-2270 MYQLLRTLHQGE
+2270 
-2282 QKKILLMQRAYSV
+2282 
-2295 LQDITAKYS
+2295 
-2304 RKELQAVQR
+2304 
-2313 DAVEEF
+2313 
-2319 TMKDRRTGADVKL
+2319 
-2332 SQGLLLSIYL
+2332 
-2342 TDRQA
+2342 
-2347 DGHRHLDNEKYSR
+2347 
-2360 YTVVP
+2360 
-2365 DLDYMNRN
+2365 
-2373 RVLPDTKGNRQRAL
+2373 
-2387 GDKRHEVV
+2387 
-2395 FDRYT
+2395 
-2400 LQKIADYVKDTPL
+2400 
-2413 LRELADGMT
+2413 
-2422 QVFDG
+2422 
-2427 FLADEINKVSM
+2427 
-2438 EREGRMIATVQNY
+2438 
-2451 FPIRTDSDDP
+2451 
-2461 NKKYQVN
+2461 
-2468 NEGEGIFVDE
+2468 
-2478 RLKSRSFTKQRVFS
+2478 
-2492 YNAIVMEDALE
+2492 
-2503 VFQRHVDATA
+2503 
-2513 EYCGMLIPVENI
+2513 
-2525 KKVLNSDN
+2525 
-2533 GEITVRRQL
+2533 
-2542 ELKFGSDALHYLDKL
+2542 
-2557 LGDIQKRK
+2557 
-2565 DGTDENWF
+2565 
-2573 TRASGRAMGAALA
+2573 
-2586 LNPRSTL
+2586 
-2593 KNWAAM
+2593 
-2599 PLANRYFGRANVS
+2599 
-2612 KAVVMGF
+2612 
-2619 VKGKDL
+2619 
-2625 VQKYD
+2625 
-2630 AYTPYMWYRAQ
+2630 
-2641 GNGTV
+2641 
-2646 VGELSRRH
+2646 
-2654 GLYERFGER
+2654 
-2663 LDIMSWADQKVVNS
+2663 
-2677 LLYAAEAHVKQT
+2677 
-2689 TELEA
+2689 
-2694 DSEEF
+2694 
-2699 KKEVARQFEQCV
+2699 
-2711 DESQPNSM
+2711 ESQ
-2719 LTSKPQFVRNNVMRA
+2719 
-2734 LSLNAFASQR
+2734 
-2744 MAMGNGVID
+2744 
-2753 SYLEYAARR
+2753 
-2762 SEYKQDKTDAA
+2762 
-2773 KKAMRDAHKQFL
+2773 
-2785 RSVAGVVESAVL
+2785 
-2797 QSLLGVLA
+2797 
-2805 TMLIYHKWDD
+2805 
-2815 YKDENGEV
+2815 
-2823 TFASVASGVGLGV
+2823 
-2836 LKGLPEE
+2836 
-2843 IAGGFVWLDKACAA
+2843 
-2857 AEKLVDKDA
+2857 
-2866 YGAEFGAMSITAVT
+2866 
-2880 DMAEYIQGG
+2880 
-2889 KWDKVLGKAADLLG
+2889 
-2903 VPLLGGSNVQR
+2903 
-2914 LFGSAKGYLF
+2914 
-2924 DVLNGRLGYIDNSG
+2924 
-2938 KVDLSYMDV
+2938 
-2947 LIAEEFRKGN
+2947 
-2957 GKQAVWLRGVWETEL
+2957 
-2972 ESRGKSTATIDEK
+2972 ST
-2985 LAKALANGNE
+2985 
-2995 DIRNAAVAQVNGSFK
+2995 
-3010 AHKAARDKYVG
+3010 
-3021 LGMDGAVFDKAVT
+3021 
-3034 KVINGMEKEVK
+3034 
-3045 DQGFETA
+3045 
-3052 IEATEYLKELGYQDA
+3052 
-3067 AAEKT
+3067 
-3072 AKKLLYPEDKPKA
+3072 PKA
-3085 GGRYQLSD
+3085 PKSGGRYQLSD

-3105 LAVVKKDLLENGKTE
+3105 LAVVKKDLIENGKTE

>member
-100 LDESENWFAQ
+100 LDESESWFAQ
-110 NRDEEKRKNDY
+110 NRDEEKRNNDY

-144 EKYGLDKDELEK
+144 EKYGLNKDELEK
-156 DYKDVRA
+156 DYKDIRA

-187 SADSMGQRIYDE
+187 SSDSMGQRIYDE

-211 QDFDRNAVF
+211 QEFDRNAVF
-220 RSRAEKYGLTQDE
+220 KSRAEKYGLSQDE
-233 VKRIYETFEQNE
+233 VKRIYETFENNE

-303 SEQRY
+303 SEKRY

-329 DAELPSLANHTGA
+329 DKELPSLANHTGA
-342 RTGHKGQFDNIMDAQ
+342 RTGHKGQFENIMDAQ

-481 SMGDMLL
+481 SMGDMVL

-546 SLEKLEALAT
+546 SLDKLESFANGAP
-556 SDRVKNAKEYFV
+556 VKDAKSYFK
-568 NVLKQAFTEGS
+568 NVLKQAFVEGS

-638 ALSGGVLGNFGSA
+638 ALSGGVLGGFAGAKNISD
-651 RSFNNYINNQLNLG
+651 YIDLQQSLG
-665 GFAVT
+665 GLAVT

-677 LGENKAASADAA
+677 LGEDKAASADAA

-719 FAQLREKGKLDEKDA
+719 FAELREKGKLDEKDA

-776 NSDYDLSGARIED
+776 NSDYDLSGARIAE
-789 GKTQLDSSFGVSH
+789 GKAQAGSSFGAAH

-852 ADFDFDRL
+852 EDFDFDRL

-871 ARALLS
+871 ARALLA
-877 NYESAKANGA
+877 NYETAKANGA
-887 SLDAYQSAF
+887 SLDAYQAAF

-955 RVPGKRHL
+955 RVPGKKHL

-974 KDVSNDTKALL
+974 KDVSDDTKALL

-1011 GNVIYLNSNLEEH
+1011 GNVIYLNRNLEEH

-1058 AEGKDVDALLGDIA
+1058 AEGKDTDALLGDIA

-1141 GQRGHNLQAQ
+1141 GQRGHNKQAQ

-1182 GKENAERFSFA
+1182 GKESEER
-1193 GEKAQTANRSALEQA
+1193 
-1208 RQMEREG
+1208 
-1215 ADSEAIRQKTGWH
+1215 
-1228 KGYDGKWRFEIDD
+1228 Y
-1241 SGVKIKDSIL
+1241 SI
-1251 IAGTLEDLIDHGMLF
+1251 GM
-1266 EAYPQL
+1266 
-1272 KNIRYQFEH
+1272 N
-1281 IQNGAK
+1281 
-1287 GYIFRDNSGIILDS
+1287 
-1301 TLRAEALN
+1301 
-1309 GNKDKLKKV
+1309 
-1318 LIHEIQHYIQH
+1318 
-1329 NERFAGGTNPK
+1329 
-1340 EEKQRGGMVV
+1340 
-1350 FENEQKAYSELLTA
+1350 
-1364 VKQQYDNDSST
+1364 
-1375 EEDWETADTLDEII
+1375 
-1389 RSIKELDPQSPDFS
+1389 
-1403 FVTSKSMI
+1403 
-1411 DVIRASDSDAVIE
+1411 
-1424 AFQNWISARYDAGLY
+1424 
-1439 ERSPDLW
+1439 
-1446 ASNRYLNSAGEIEAR
+1446 
-1461 DSESRINL
+1461 
-1469 SEAQRKEKRPDIDRD
+1469 
-1484 DVVFADGGVSF
+1484 
-1495 SVDEPYNQY
+1495 EPYNQY

-1654 VADAEKDNVGAAVP
+1654 VADAEKDNAGAVVP

-1682 DDFEDEEVMFTADG
+1682 DDFEDEEWLWQSDERGAAVDPDDPLGLMDEPETGSSAPTEN
-1696 DIAFDGFG
+1696 AFDKLVEE
-1704 ADAQRTIDVKEM
+1704 DPNE
-1716 VQEQGAEHAVYTLYN
+1716 AVYVAFN
-1731 AAARTA
+1731 AAAKTVERTLRSFA
-1737 EKAIKGHSG
+1737 GVNPQQAD
-1746 IQLGE
+1746 L
-1751 QNYERIAKKLMRQF
+1751 ERVARKVMRQY
-1765 GISGKHS
+1765 GIKEKYN
-1772 PEMQAV
+1772 PELVGELA
-1778 IADRVKAFADAVKQ
+1778 ADMKAFADDVRT
-1792 KKKAD
+1792 KKKGD
-1797 FDVLLNALATD
+1797 FSTFLNALAVK
-1808 CKRYLE
+1808 CRGYLE
-1814 QSGEYTRGAMQEDA
+1814 HSGDYTRGMLQEDA
-1828 SKLYSTLKNATLI
+1828 SKLYATLKNATLI

-1846 EKEVLD
+1846 QSHVLD
-1852 SFDGDIHQLRR
+1852 SYDGSLQALRR
-1863 RLRGYVHVGFEKD
+1863 AFKGYVNVGLEKD
-1876 IARYKHPIYIDD
+1876 KWRYKKPIYIGD

-1912 RPDSLEGWKWLVD
+1912 RLDDLSGWDWLQNLLKNTFLPSFVNPYHEGYRESIDSAALEMAFDVATEIAAVKSEKTAKAKNISDKQTRELNKLHKEAIEQQKAIHKAKQEQLNRTLRREQWRYQQEHKKRTLAEEEVAVLKQTAANKVKSYREQYEQRVKTRNDLEAVRRQMAKLRTMVVNPTNKKFIPVEILHNKAFMDAVESIGENVLLNRRKDIAQKMDELVKEIRQMRGKGDEDFDDAFDAEYAAELQGFVDWIKDDVQQEQADGTKAYKRQGLDAYEIKQLRRVVDELMHRIENARKLLLREDGMLAQEASEAVIRETRAMDTGRVQKFFSGFAQQMMNPLRTVNYLSGYNENSELRKQFYALNEGQRKGLFWQMNAEKLFGAVVERYEDEYKKACNDVVHFDYTADGKGYKVD
-1925 MLDLF
+1925 MTRMQALQVLMTWKRESRSPMNHMKRGGIVVADPKAVAKGNGKAWENARTVPVSYDLIN
-1930 QPKFVSRFESGEY
+1930 QIIHSMGKFENEY
-1943 YQSMDAA
+1943 M
-1950 AVDMALAAGTAIAD
+1950 LTAEHYFNDVAKKAIN
-1964 EMGQQAAVLR
+1964 ETFMVTR
-1974 KIDKNAVR
+1974 HR
-1982 EIAEDRKKAIS
+1982 EIARSDYYIPVRVDSDYTKSEIQSLKFDFTIEGAGSYKHITPHAPQPILIESLNSVIDRHIAQTGKLYGLDVPLINFKRMFKGTTRFSNEGSAWFEADSVKKA
-1993 TLSALNKAKQ
+1993 L
-2003 LQAGEKLDRMRKR
+2003 GEKFGKDTVKFIEQVVTDL
-2016 WQQEHMKREL
+2016 EAGREEKTDKFSKV
-2026 AEENLSVLKSFVASD
+2026 AE
-2041 TKNYRAQYR
+2041 
-2050 EQQRKAQYI
+2050 
-2059 RHLGRKLDSLTKRL
+2059 
-2073 DGKAAKNEYIPE
+2073 
-2085 TLKKPILSV
+2085 
-2094 LELFDVSRPGTE
+2094 
-2106 TPGYFGAFRQLD
+2106 
-2118 EVGARVNALA
+2118 
-2128 LAYEKLKDSDH
+2128 
-2139 RNDKYENL
+2139 
-2147 GFDINALAYRDSV
+2147 
-2160 LTELRFLGE
+2160 FL
-2169 LAEGKNVYQMTAD
+2169 Y
-2182 DLQSVVEVMEELD
+2182 
-2195 RQLKSAVEMILDG
+2195 
-2208 KRVTIQEAA
+2208 
-2217 DSCIG
+2217 
-2222 QTADVR
+2222 
-2228 FFKDG
+2228 
-2233 KNLLTDTL
+2233 
-2241 RAAKNK
+2241 
-2247 FVATSLD
+2247 
-2254 PVRYGR
+2254 
-2260 LLSGYHDDGV
+2260 
-2270 MYQLLRTLHQGE
+2270 
-2282 QKKILLMQRAYSV
+2282 
-2295 LQDITAKYS
+2295 
-2304 RKELQAVQR
+2304 
-2313 DAVEEF
+2313 
-2319 TMKDRRTGADVKL
+2319 
-2332 SQGLLLSIYL
+2332 
-2342 TDRQA
+2342 
-2347 DGHRHLDNEKYSR
+2347 
-2360 YTVVP
+2360 
-2365 DLDYMNRN
+2365 RN
-2373 RVLPDTKGNRQRAL
+2373 RVRTSLVGNLGVVIKQAASYPTAGLYLSAGDLNKGLAAFAKKGLTKHYSDIVKEIDQHTAQHYIRRKGMSVQEVSDMFRQSKLARKAPTVINPVKWIQGMDCLTTAALWEATKAHVDGQYKKSGAATGSEAYWQEVTALYDTVIEDTQPMYDVLHRSEFQKNKSSVRKFLFPFKTQPMQNMGILANAAAEL
-2387 GDKRHEVV
+2387 VMKKDKASRKKFAKAV
-2395 FDRYT
+2395 
-2400 LQKIADYVKDTPL
+2400 AS
-2413 LRELADGMT
+2413 
-2422 QVFDG
+2422 QVTSI
-2427 FLADEINKVSM
+2427 L
-2438 EREGRMIATVQNY
+2438 
-2451 FPIRTDSDDP
+2451 
-2461 NKKYQVN
+2461 
-2468 NEGEGIFVDE
+2468 
-2478 RLKSRSFTKQRVFS
+2478 VFS
-2492 YNAIVMEDALE
+2492 LMN
-2503 VFQRHVDATA
+2503 FATA
-2513 EYCGMLIPVENI
+2513 WM
-2525 KKVLNSDN
+2525 
-2533 GEITVRRQL
+2533 
-2542 ELKFGSDALHYLDKL
+2542 
-2557 LGDIQKRK
+2557 
-2565 DGTDENWF
+2565 
-2573 TRASGRAMGAALA
+2573 
-2586 LNPRSTL
+2586 
-2593 KNWAAM
+2593 
-2599 PLANRYFGRANVS
+2599 
-2612 KAVVMGF
+2612 
-2619 VKGKDL
+2619 
-2625 VQKYD
+2625 
-2630 AYTPYMWYRAQ
+2630 
-2641 GNGTV
+2641 
-2646 VGELSRRH
+2646 RH
-2654 GLYERFGER
+2654 
-2663 LDIMSWADQKVVNS
+2663 
-2677 LLYAAEAHVKQT
+2677 
-2689 TELEA
+2689 
-2694 DSEEF
+2694 
-2699 KKEVARQFEQCV
+2699 
-2711 DESQPNSM
+2711 
-2719 LTSKPQFVRNNVMRA
+2719 
-2734 LSLNAFASQR
+2734 
-2744 MAMGNGVID
+2744 
-2753 SYLEYAARR
+2753 
-2762 SEYKQDKTDAA
+2762 
-2773 KKAMRDAHKQFL
+2773 RDD
-2785 RSVAGVVESAVL
+2785 R
-2797 QSLLGVLA
+2797 
-2805 TMLIYHKWDD
+2805 
-2815 YKDENGEV
+2815 YKDENDELTFSSIMGGVFWDMFTNGVNTIAPIGGDFVLSLGEDIV
-2823 TFASVASGVGLGV
+2823 TNAQKEKSPWNSFAKATA
-2836 LKGLPEE
+2836 KQE
-2843 IAGGFVWLDKACAA
+2843 ISLLNDWLDKFSRAA
-2857 AEKLVDKDA
+2857 KLLENQLNGTNKKGIDPWDFTFRVLDVPGSFAEIFGIPYSNLSTIFKGVGNRIKDTQMYGLVNNKGELKTDHITGHILNAYHSGNRKKGDELTRMWTEQKMSEGYTAEKA
-2866 YGAEFGAMSITAVT
+2866 QSY
-2880 DMAEYIQGG
+2880 
-2889 KWDKVLGKAADLLG
+2889 
-2903 VPLLGGSNVQR
+2903 VQ
-2914 LFGSAKGYLF
+2914 
-2924 DVLNGRLGYIDNSG
+2924 
-2938 KVDLSYMDV
+2938 
-2947 LIAEEFRKGN
+2947 
-2957 GKQAVWLRGVWETEL
+2957 
-2972 ESRGKSTATIDEK
+2972 
-2985 LAKALANGNE
+2985 
-2995 DIRNAAVAQVNGSFK
+2995 
-3010 AHKAARDKYVG
+3010 
-3021 LGMDGAVFDKAVT
+3021 
-3034 KVINGMEKEVK
+3034 
-3045 DQGFETA
+3045 
-3052 IEATEYLKELGYQDA
+3052 
-3067 AAEKT
+3067 
-3072 AKKLLYPEDKPKA
+3072 KKLLEGIAATEEAQQAAQAELDGDYATAERLEHALTAQGLDEELVHKAVEKNLNALKESQSTPKAPKA

>member
-1 MALSLERYRQL
+1 MALSLEQYRQL
-12 KADNKIGWNTEALES
+12 KAANKIGWNTEALES

-100 LDESENWFAQ
+100 LDESESWFAQ
-110 NRDEEKRKNDY
+110 NRDEEKRNNEY
-121 KTKKTGDAL
+121 KEKKTGDAL
-130 RELVQGG
+130 RELAKGG

-156 DYKDVRA
+156 NYKDIRA

-174 GSLGFDDLMGVLR
+174 GGMGFDDLTGVLR

-211 QDFDRNAVF
+211 QEYDRNAVF
-220 RSRAEKYGLTQDE
+220 RSRAEKYGLSQDE
-233 VKRIYETFEQNE
+233 VKRIYETFENNE

-329 DAELPSLANHTGA
+329 DKELPSLANDTGA
-342 RTGHKGQFDNIMDAQ
+342 PTGHKGQFENITDAQ

-362 YLRELTAQGYDA
+362 YMRELTAQGYDA

-386 RTENEQNQQALR
+386 RTENEQSQQALR

-556 SDRVKNAKEYFV
+556 SDRVKNAKEYFI

-587 NTLTDALINGGN
+587 NALTDALINGGN

-609 TEQGMSRDEAK
+609 TEQGMSRDEAQ

-630 VVDDAVGG
+630 IVDDAVGG

-665 GFAVT
+665 GLAVT

-776 NSDYDLSGARIED
+776 NSDYDLSGARIAE
-789 GKTQLDSSFGVSH
+789 GKAQAGSSFGAAH

-871 ARALLS
+871 ARALLA
-877 NYESAKANGA
+877 NYETAKANGA

-955 RVPGKRHL
+955 RVPGKKHL

-974 KDVSNDTKALL
+974 KDVSDDTKALL

-1024 AIFAAALHEAMH
+1024 AIFSAALHEAMH

-1058 AEGKDVDALLGDIA
+1058 AEGKDTDALLGDIA

-1141 GQRGHNLQAQ
+1141 GQRGHNKQAQ
-1151 AFLDDAAALRQMAEM
+1151 AFLDDAAALRQMAEL

-1182 GKENAERFSFA
+1182 GKESEERYS
-1193 GEKAQTANRSALEQA
+1193 KR
-1208 RQMEREG
+1208 
-1215 ADSEAIRQKTGWH
+1215 K
-1228 KGYDGKWRFEIDD
+1228 K
-1241 SGVKIKDSIL
+1241 
-1251 IAGTLEDLIDHGMLF
+1251 
-1266 EAYPQL
+1266 
-1272 KNIRYQFEH
+1272 
-1281 IQNGAK
+1281 
-1287 GYIFRDNSGIILDS
+1287 
-1301 TLRAEALN
+1301 
-1309 GNKDKLKKV
+1309 KKV
-1318 LIHEIQHYIQH
+1318 KTFFK
-1329 NERFAGGTNPK
+1329 N
-1340 EEKQRGGMVV
+1340 
-1350 FENEQKAYSELLTA
+1350 
-1364 VKQQYDNDSST
+1364 DNFPSSY
-1375 EEDWETADTLDEII
+1375 L
-1389 RSIKELDPQSPDFS
+1389 
-1403 FVTSKSMI
+1403 V
-1411 DVIRASDSDAVIE
+1411 DSDAHKEATLWAQNPDTNVGDQRLASYHFKWYIIEKFDSMPFKYKIVEELTAGEFEKYRKRWEEQYGRNFEEELSGDCNQNDDNYRKAVEYGEERSDINVDDVEHTGENKEIFGLGKSENGKQHNPLNPDESVISGNE
-1424 AFQNWISARYDAGLY
+1424 NRQRDGAAGL
-1439 ERSPDLW
+1439 
-1446 ASNRYLNSAGEIEAR
+1446 
-1461 DSESRINL
+1461 
-1469 SEAQRKEKRPDIDRD
+1469 KD
-1484 DVVFADGGVSF
+1484 D
-1495 SVDEPYNQY
+1495 
-1504 SLKRIERFIAEG
+1504 
-1516 AKYKDLSM
+1516 
-1524 REFIDKTEE
+1524 
-1533 YGYGALPFLSI
+1533 
-1544 GREHPD
+1544 
-1550 FKPEIKTYYRIGE
+1550 
-1563 PRLSPDGTYKS
+1563 
-1574 SYNYADDK
+1574 
-1582 PEEGI
+1582 
-1587 SVVTSEWLHSMKSVF
+1587 
-1602 FGVSNEDLKRR
+1602 
-1613 GVYKITGFELPSKG
+1613 
-1627 GDNEK
+1627 
-1632 LIIPMDWAVKTRITT
+1632 
-1647 KRGLEKA
+1647 
-1654 VADAEKDNVGAAVP
+1654 
-1668 KSPNGRYS
+1668 PNGRYS

-1682 DDFEDEEVMFTADG
+1682 DDFEDEVMFTSDG

-1765 GISGKHS
+1765 GISGKHN

-1814 QSGEYTRGAMQEDA
+1814 HSGEYTRGAMQEDA

-1876 IARYKHPIYIDD
+1876 IDRYKHPIYIQD

-1912 RPDSLEGWKWLVD
+1912 RLDSLEGWKWLVD

-1993 TLSALNKAKQ
+1993 ALSALNKAKQ

-2059 RHLGRKLDSLTKRL
+2059 RRLGRKLDSLTKRL

-2085 TLKKPILSV
+2085 TLKKPLLSV

-2147 GFDINALAYRDSV
+2147 GFDINALAFRDSV
-2160 LTELRFLGE
+2160 LTELRWLGE

-2233 KNLLTDTL
+2233 KNLLTDTI

-2373 RVLPDTKGNRQRAL
+2373 RVLPDTKGNRQRAM

-2513 EYCGMLIPVENI
+2513 EYCGMLTPVENI

-2866 YGAEFGAMSITAVT
+2866 YGAEFGAMSISAIT

-2914 LFGSAKGYLF
+2914 LFGSAKSYLF
-2924 DVLNGRLGYIDNSG
+2924 DVLNGRLGYTDNSG

-2972 ESRGKSTATIDEK
+2972 ESRGKTTATIDEK

-3052 IEATEYLKELGYQDA
+3052 IEAAEYLKELGYQDA

-3072 AKKLLYPEDKPKA
+3072 AKKLLYPENKPKA
-3085 GGRYQLSD
+3085 GGKYQLSD

>member
-1 MALSLERYRQL
+1 MALSLERYKQL
-12 KADNKIGWNTEALES
+12 KANNKIGWNTEALES

-100 LDESENWFAQ
+100 LDESESWFAE
-110 NRDEEKRKNDY
+110 NRDEEKRSSDY
-121 KTKKTGDAL
+121 KAKKTGDAL
-130 RELVQGG
+130 HELMQGG
-137 TDAAQAA
+137 TDTAQAA
-144 EKYGLDKDELEK
+144 EKYGLDKNELEK
-156 DYKDVRA
+156 NYKDIRA

-187 SADSMGQRIYDE
+187 ASDSMGQRIYDE

-211 QDFDRNAVF
+211 QEFDRNAVF

-233 VKRIYETFEQNE
+233 VKRIYETFENNE

-263 ARRIIETGS
+263 AQRIIETGS

-329 DAELPSLANHTGA
+329 DAELPSLASSTGTP
-342 RTGHKGQFDNIMDAQ
+342 TGHKGQFDNIMDAQ
-357 AARAS
+357 AVRAS
-362 YLRELTAQGYDA
+362 YMRELTAQGYDA
-374 EKMVRYYKRYKE
+374 DKMVRFYKRYKE

-481 SMGDMLL
+481 SMGDMVL
-488 AAAVNAVPVVGQ
+488 AAAVNAVPVVGH

-556 SDRVKNAKEYFV
+556 SDRVKNAKEYFI

-677 LGENKAASADAA
+677 LGEDKAASADAA

-702 EAVKQNGEKQ
+702 EAAKKNGEKQ

-719 FAQLREKGKLDEKDA
+719 FAELRQKGKLDEKDA
-734 AALLVK
+734 AQLLVK

-749 MTDALAQLAGAETK
+749 MTDALARVAGAETK

-802 PHGMAARGLNREQMT
+802 PHGMAARGLHGEQLT

-824 LEEYGRDD
+824 LEEYGRGD
-832 RTVTLRLSDGS
+832 RAVTLRLSDGS

-852 ADFDFDRL
+852 ADGDFDRL

-871 ARALLS
+871 ARALPA

-887 SLDAYQSAF
+887 SLDAYQAAF
-896 DALYQAGAD
+896 STLYQAGED

-918 RTLSDMIGEQA
+918 RTLSNIIGEQA

-941 EIMVQ
+941 NITVQ
-946 ARQTLVRRV
+946 ARQYLVRRV
-955 RVPGKRHL
+955 RVPGKKHL

-974 KDVSNDTKALL
+974 KDVSDDTKVLL

-1047 HVQAF
+1047 RVQEF

-1058 AEGKDVDALLGDIA
+1058 AEGKDVEALLGDIA

-1099 DSEALQRAIETKKN
+1099 DSEALRKAIETKKN

-1123 LRRIAD
+1123 LKRIAD
-1129 RIMQYFKGDREQ
+1129 RMMQFFEGNRKQ

-1166 CSEAFENAREN
+1166 CSEAYENAREN

-1182 GKENAERFSFA
+1182 RKESEERYSIKKTRSIPLRQQIDQV
-1193 GEKAQTANRSALEQA
+1193 EK
-1208 RQMEREG
+1208 
-1215 ADSEAIRQKTGWH
+1215 K
-1228 KGYDGKWRFEIDD
+1228 K
-1241 SGVKIKDSIL
+1241 
-1251 IAGTLEDLIDHGMLF
+1251 
-1266 EAYPQL
+1266 
-1272 KNIRYQFEH
+1272 
-1281 IQNGAK
+1281 
-1287 GYIFRDNSGIILDS
+1287 
-1301 TLRAEALN
+1301 LN
-1309 GNKDKLKKV
+1309 GSNAM
-1318 LIHEIQHYIQH
+1318 Y
-1329 NERFAGGTNPK
+1329 FG
-1340 EEKQRGGMVV
+1340 
-1350 FENEQKAYSELLTA
+1350 
-1364 VKQQYDNDSST
+1364 
-1375 EEDWETADTLDEII
+1375 
-1389 RSIKELDPQSPDFS
+1389 SI
-1403 FVTSKSMI
+1403 
-1411 DVIRASDSDAVIE
+1411 
-1424 AFQNWISARYDAGLY
+1424 
-1439 ERSPDLW
+1439 SPDL
-1446 ASNRYLNSAGEIEAR
+1446 AQKTKLSDKPLAMKQADYRKSRRKKGNNEHYSSHDVPVEFFYDLPEKFNSAPLAIDNGDKITIVTNFPMK
-1461 DSESRINL
+1461 DKKGKESFAIIGI
-1469 SEAQRKEKRPDIDRD
+1469 AKDQKMD
-1484 DVVFADGGVSF
+1484 DEVVNTIK
-1495 SVDEPYNQY
+1495 SVYPLD
-1504 SLKRIERFIAEG
+1504 
-1516 AKYKDLSM
+1516 
-1524 REFIDKTEE
+1524 
-1533 YGYGALPFLSI
+1533 
-1544 GREHPD
+1544 D
-1550 FKPEIKTYYRIGE
+1550 FKERI
-1563 PRLSPDGTYKS
+1563 THY
-1574 SYNYADDK
+1574 
-1582 PEEGI
+1582 
-1587 SVVTSEWLHSMKSVF
+1587 SEQ
-1602 FGVSNEDLKRR
+1602 G
-1613 GVYKITGFELPSKG
+1613 
-1627 GDNEK
+1627 K
-1632 LIIPMDWAVKTRITT
+1632 LIILNKKRVKDIF
-1647 KRGLEKA
+1647 
-1654 VADAEKDNVGAAVP
+1654 DATGIETSELSKNLNSENNIPDTLGNVNP
-1668 KSPNGRYS
+1668 SQQKSSDSGEEFNDPNGRKS

-1682 DDFEDEEVMFTADG
+1682 DDFEDEVMFTADG

-1863 RLRGYVHVGFEKD
+1863 RLRGYVHVGFERD
-1876 IARYKHPIYIDD
+1876 IDRYKHPIYIDD

-2503 VFQRHVDATA
+2503 VFQRHVNATA

-2586 LNPRSTL
+2586 LNPRAAL

-2599 PLANRYFGRANVS
+2599 PLANHYFGRANVS

-2646 VGELSRRH
+2646 VGELSRQH

-2663 LDIMSWADQKVVNS
+2663 LDIMSWADRKVVNS
-2677 LLYAAEAHVKQT
+2677 LLYAAEEHVKQT
-2689 TELEA
+2689 TELEF
-2694 DSEEF
+2694 DSEAF
-2699 KKEVARQFEQCV
+2699 KKEVARQFERCV

-2785 RSVAGVVESAVL
+2785 RSVVGVVESAVL
-2797 QSLLGVLA
+2797 QKLLDVLA
-2805 TMLIYHKWDD
+2805 GMLIYHKWDD

-2843 IAGGFVWLDKACAA
+2843 IAGGFVWLDKVCAA
-2857 AEKLVDKDA
+2857 AEKLIDKDA

-2914 LFGSAKGYLF
+2914 LFGSAKSYLF

-2938 KVDLSYMDV
+2938 KVDLSYLDV

-2972 ESRGKSTATIDEK
+2972 VQKRKSERDKEKDPEKRKTDEEIEEAVSQTIDEK

-3034 KVINGMEKEVK
+3034 KVIGGMEKEVK
-3045 DQGFETA
+3045 EQGFETA
-3052 IEATEYLKELGYQDA
+3052 IEAAEYLKELGYQDA

-3072 AKKLLYPEDKPKA
+3072 AKKLLYPDDKPKS
-3085 GGRYQLSD
+3085 GGKYQLSD
-3093 AFKAV
+3093 AFNAV

-3105 LAVVKKDLLENGKTE
+3105 FAVVKKDLTENGKTE

-3152 KILER
+3152 KILQR

-3168 DFKKRYK
+3168 QFVKKYK
-3175 DGR
+3175 Q

>member
-100 LDESENWFAQ
+100 LDESESWFAQ
-110 NRDEEKRKNDY
+110 NRDEEKRNNDY

-144 EKYGLDKDELEK
+144 EKYGLNKDELEK
-156 DYKDVRA
+156 DYKDIRA

-187 SADSMGQRIYDE
+187 SSDSMGQRIYDE

-211 QDFDRNAVF
+211 QEFDRNAVF
-220 RSRAEKYGLTQDE
+220 KSRAEKYGLSQDE
-233 VKRIYETFEQNE
+233 VKRIYETFENNE

-329 DAELPSLANHTGA
+329 DKELPSLANHTGA
-342 RTGHKGQFDNIMDAQ
+342 RTGHKGQFENIMDAQ

-546 SLEKLEALAT
+546 SLDKLESFANGAP
-556 SDRVKNAKEYFV
+556 VKDAKSYFK
-568 NVLKQAFTEGS
+568 NVLKQAFVEGS

-638 ALSGGVLGNFGSA
+638 ALSGGVLGGFAGAKNISD
-651 RSFNNYINNQLNLG
+651 YIDLQQSLG
-665 GFAVT
+665 GLAVT

-677 LGENKAASADAA
+677 LGEDKAASADAA

-719 FAQLREKGKLDEKDA
+719 FAELREKGKLDEKDA

-776 NSDYDLSGARIED
+776 NSDYDLSGARIAE
-789 GKTQLDSSFGVSH
+789 GKAQAGSSFGAAH

-852 ADFDFDRL
+852 EDFDFDRL

-871 ARALLS
+871 ARALLA
-877 NYESAKANGA
+877 NYETAKANGA
-887 SLDAYQSAF
+887 SLDAYQAAF

-955 RVPGKRHL
+955 RVPGKKHL

-974 KDVSNDTKALL
+974 KDVSDDTKALL

-1011 GNVIYLNSNLEEH
+1011 GNVIYLNRNLEEH

-1058 AEGKDVDALLGDIA
+1058 AEGKDTDALLGDIA

-1141 GQRGHNLQAQ
+1141 GQRGHNKQAQ

-1182 GKENAERFSFA
+1182 GKESEER
-1193 GEKAQTANRSALEQA
+1193 
-1208 RQMEREG
+1208 
-1215 ADSEAIRQKTGWH
+1215 
-1228 KGYDGKWRFEIDD
+1228 Y
-1241 SGVKIKDSIL
+1241 SI
-1251 IAGTLEDLIDHGMLF
+1251 GM
-1266 EAYPQL
+1266 
-1272 KNIRYQFEH
+1272 N
-1281 IQNGAK
+1281 
-1287 GYIFRDNSGIILDS
+1287 
-1301 TLRAEALN
+1301 
-1309 GNKDKLKKV
+1309 
-1318 LIHEIQHYIQH
+1318 
-1329 NERFAGGTNPK
+1329 
-1340 EEKQRGGMVV
+1340 
-1350 FENEQKAYSELLTA
+1350 
-1364 VKQQYDNDSST
+1364 
-1375 EEDWETADTLDEII
+1375 
-1389 RSIKELDPQSPDFS
+1389 
-1403 FVTSKSMI
+1403 
-1411 DVIRASDSDAVIE
+1411 
-1424 AFQNWISARYDAGLY
+1424 
-1439 ERSPDLW
+1439 
-1446 ASNRYLNSAGEIEAR
+1446 
-1461 DSESRINL
+1461 
-1469 SEAQRKEKRPDIDRD
+1469 
-1484 DVVFADGGVSF
+1484 
-1495 SVDEPYNQY
+1495 EPYNQY

-1654 VADAEKDNVGAAVP
+1654 VADAEKDNAGAAVP

-1682 DDFEDEEVMFTADG
+1682 DDFEDEEWLWQSDERGAAVDPDDPLGLMDEPETGSSAPTEN
-1696 DIAFDGFG
+1696 AFDKLVEE
-1704 ADAQRTIDVKEM
+1704 DPNE
-1716 VQEQGAEHAVYTLYN
+1716 AVYVAFN
-1731 AAARTA
+1731 AAAKTVERTLRSFA
-1737 EKAIKGHSG
+1737 GVNPQQAD
-1746 IQLGE
+1746 L
-1751 QNYERIAKKLMRQF
+1751 ERVARKVMRQY
-1765 GISGKHS
+1765 GIKEKYN
-1772 PEMQAV
+1772 PELVGELA
-1778 IADRVKAFADAVKQ
+1778 ADMKAFADDVRT
-1792 KKKAD
+1792 KKKGD
-1797 FDVLLNALATD
+1797 FSTFLNALAVK
-1808 CKRYLE
+1808 CRGYLE
-1814 QSGEYTRGAMQEDA
+1814 HSGDYTRGMLQEDA
-1828 SKLYSTLKNATLI
+1828 SKLYATLKNATLI

-1846 EKEVLD
+1846 QSHVLD
-1852 SFDGDIHQLRR
+1852 SYDGSLQALRR
-1863 RLRGYVHVGFEKD
+1863 AFKGYVNVGLEKD
-1876 IARYKHPIYIDD
+1876 KWRYKKPIYIGD

-1912 RPDSLEGWKWLVD
+1912 RLDDLSGWDWLQNLLKNTFLPSFVNPYHEGYRESIDSAALEMAFDVATEIAAVKSEKTAKAKNISDKQTRELNKLHKEAIEQQKAIHKAKQEQLNRTLRREQWRYQQEHKKRTLAEEEVAVLKQTAANKVKSYREQYEQRVKTRNDLEAVRRQMAKLRTMVVNPTNKKFIPVEILHNKAFMDAVESIGENVLLNRRKDIAQKMDELVKEIRQMRGKGDEDFDDAFDAEYAAELQGFVDWIKDDVQQEQADGTKAYKRQGLDAYEIKQLRRVVDELMHRIENARKLLLREDGMLAQEASEAVIRETRAMDTGRVQKFFSGFAQQMMNPLRTVNYLSGYNENSELRKQFYALNEGQRKGLFWQMNAEKLFGAVVERYEDEYKKACNDVVHFDYTADGKGYKVD
-1925 MLDLF
+1925 MTRMQALQVLMTWKRESRSPMNHMKRGGIVVADPKAVAKGNGKAWENARTVPVSYDLIN
-1930 QPKFVSRFESGEY
+1930 QIIHSMGKFENEY
-1943 YQSMDAA
+1943 M
-1950 AVDMALAAGTAIAD
+1950 LTAEHYFNDVAKKAIN
-1964 EMGQQAAVLR
+1964 ETFMVTR
-1974 KIDKNAVR
+1974 HR
-1982 EIAEDRKKAIS
+1982 EIARSDYYIPVRVDSDYTKSEIQSLKFDFTIEGAGSYKHITPHAPQPILIESLNSVIDRHIAQTGKLYGLDVPLINFKRMFKGTTRFSNEGSAWFEADSVKKA
-1993 TLSALNKAKQ
+1993 L
-2003 LQAGEKLDRMRKR
+2003 GEKFGKDTVKFIEQVVTDL
-2016 WQQEHMKREL
+2016 EAGREEKTDKFSKV
-2026 AEENLSVLKSFVASD
+2026 AE
-2041 TKNYRAQYR
+2041 
-2050 EQQRKAQYI
+2050 
-2059 RHLGRKLDSLTKRL
+2059 
-2073 DGKAAKNEYIPE
+2073 
-2085 TLKKPILSV
+2085 
-2094 LELFDVSRPGTE
+2094 
-2106 TPGYFGAFRQLD
+2106 
-2118 EVGARVNALA
+2118 
-2128 LAYEKLKDSDH
+2128 
-2139 RNDKYENL
+2139 
-2147 GFDINALAYRDSV
+2147 
-2160 LTELRFLGE
+2160 FL
-2169 LAEGKNVYQMTAD
+2169 Y
-2182 DLQSVVEVMEELD
+2182 
-2195 RQLKSAVEMILDG
+2195 
-2208 KRVTIQEAA
+2208 
-2217 DSCIG
+2217 
-2222 QTADVR
+2222 
-2228 FFKDG
+2228 
-2233 KNLLTDTL
+2233 
-2241 RAAKNK
+2241 
-2247 FVATSLD
+2247 
-2254 PVRYGR
+2254 
-2260 LLSGYHDDGV
+2260 
-2270 MYQLLRTLHQGE
+2270 
-2282 QKKILLMQRAYSV
+2282 
-2295 LQDITAKYS
+2295 
-2304 RKELQAVQR
+2304 
-2313 DAVEEF
+2313 
-2319 TMKDRRTGADVKL
+2319 
-2332 SQGLLLSIYL
+2332 
-2342 TDRQA
+2342 
-2347 DGHRHLDNEKYSR
+2347 
-2360 YTVVP
+2360 
-2365 DLDYMNRN
+2365 RN
-2373 RVLPDTKGNRQRAL
+2373 RVRTSLVGNLGVVIKQAASYPTAGLYLSAGDLNKGLAAFAKKGLTKHYSDIVKEIDQHTAQHYIRRKGMSVQEVSDMFRQSKLARKAPTVINPVKWIQGMDCLTTAALWEATKAHVDGQYKKSGAATGSEAYWQEVTALYDTVIEDTQPMYDVLHRSEFQKNKSSVRKFLFPFKTQPMQNMGILANAAAEL
-2387 GDKRHEVV
+2387 VMKKDKASRKKFAKAV
-2395 FDRYT
+2395 
-2400 LQKIADYVKDTPL
+2400 AS
-2413 LRELADGMT
+2413 
-2422 QVFDG
+2422 QVTSI
-2427 FLADEINKVSM
+2427 L
-2438 EREGRMIATVQNY
+2438 
-2451 FPIRTDSDDP
+2451 
-2461 NKKYQVN
+2461 
-2468 NEGEGIFVDE
+2468 
-2478 RLKSRSFTKQRVFS
+2478 VFS
-2492 YNAIVMEDALE
+2492 LMN
-2503 VFQRHVDATA
+2503 FATA
-2513 EYCGMLIPVENI
+2513 WM
-2525 KKVLNSDN
+2525 
-2533 GEITVRRQL
+2533 
-2542 ELKFGSDALHYLDKL
+2542 
-2557 LGDIQKRK
+2557 
-2565 DGTDENWF
+2565 
-2573 TRASGRAMGAALA
+2573 
-2586 LNPRSTL
+2586 
-2593 KNWAAM
+2593 
-2599 PLANRYFGRANVS
+2599 
-2612 KAVVMGF
+2612 
-2619 VKGKDL
+2619 
-2625 VQKYD
+2625 
-2630 AYTPYMWYRAQ
+2630 
-2641 GNGTV
+2641 
-2646 VGELSRRH
+2646 RH
-2654 GLYERFGER
+2654 
-2663 LDIMSWADQKVVNS
+2663 
-2677 LLYAAEAHVKQT
+2677 
-2689 TELEA
+2689 
-2694 DSEEF
+2694 
-2699 KKEVARQFEQCV
+2699 
-2711 DESQPNSM
+2711 
-2719 LTSKPQFVRNNVMRA
+2719 
-2734 LSLNAFASQR
+2734 
-2744 MAMGNGVID
+2744 
-2753 SYLEYAARR
+2753 
-2762 SEYKQDKTDAA
+2762 
-2773 KKAMRDAHKQFL
+2773 RDD
-2785 RSVAGVVESAVL
+2785 R
-2797 QSLLGVLA
+2797 
-2805 TMLIYHKWDD
+2805 
-2815 YKDENGEV
+2815 YKDENDELTFSSIMGGVFWDMFANGVNTIAPIGGEYALSLGEDFV
-2823 TFASVASGVGLGV
+2823 T
-2836 LKGLPEE
+2836 
-2843 IAGGFVWLDKACAA
+2843 
-2857 AEKLVDKDA
+2857 
-2866 YGAEFGAMSITAVT
+2866 
-2880 DMAEYIQGG
+2880 
-2889 KWDKVLGKAADLLG
+2889 
-2903 VPLLGGSNVQR
+2903 NVQ
-2914 LFGSAKGYLF
+2914 
-2924 DVLNGRLGYIDNSG
+2924 
-2938 KVDLSYMDV
+2938 
-2947 LIAEEFRKGN
+2947 N
-2957 GKQAVWLRGVWETEL
+2957 GKTPW
-2972 ESRGKSTATIDEK
+2972 SSFSKTA
-2985 LAKALANGNE
+2985 
-2995 DIRNAAVAQVNGSFK
+2995 
-3010 AHKAARDKYVG
+3010 
-3021 LGMDGAVFDKAVT
+3021 
-3034 KVINGMEKEVK
+3034 
-3045 DQGFETA
+3045 
-3052 IEATEYLKELGYQDA
+3052 EATEISVVNDWFDKFSRAAKLLENQLNGTNKKGIDPWDFTFRVLDVPGSFAEIFGIPYSNLSTIFKGVGNRIKDTQMYGLVNNKGELKTDHITGHILNAYHSGNRKKGDELTRMWTEQKMSEGYT
-3067 AAEKT
+3067 AEK
-3072 AKKLLYPEDKPKA
+3072 AQSYVQKKLLEGIAATEEAQQAAQAELDGDYATAERLEHALTAQGLDEELVHKAVEKNLNALKESQSTPKAPKA

>member
-110 NRDEEKRKNDY
+110 NRDEEKRNNDY

-156 DYKDVRA
+156 DYKDIRA

-174 GSLGFDDLMGVLR
+174 GSMGFDDLTGVLR
-187 SADSMGQRIYDE
+187 SSDSMGQRIYDE

-220 RSRAEKYGLTQDE
+220 KSRAEKYGLTQDE
-233 VKRIYETFEQNE
+233 VKRIYETFENNE

-278 LKKTLPKAQYFDGLR
+278 LKKTLPKAQYFDSLR

-329 DAELPSLANHTGA
+329 DKELPSLANDTGA
-342 RTGHKGQFDNIMDAQ
+342 RTGHKGQFDNITDAQ

-362 YLRELTAQGYDA
+362 YMRELTAQGYDA

-481 SMGDMLL
+481 SMGDMVL

-546 SLEKLEALAT
+546 SLDKLESFANGAP
-556 SDRVKNAKEYFV
+556 VKDAKSYFK
-568 NVLKQAFTEGS
+568 NVLKQAFVEGS

-638 ALSGGVLGNFGSA
+638 ALSGGVLGGFAGAKNISD
-651 RSFNNYINNQLNLG
+651 YIDLQQSLG
-665 GFAVT
+665 GLAVT

-677 LGENKAASADAA
+677 LGEDKAASADAA

-719 FAQLREKGKLDEKDA
+719 FADLRKKGKLDEKDA

-749 MTDALAQLAGAETK
+749 MTDALARVAGAETK

-877 NYESAKANGA
+877 NYETAKANGA
-887 SLDAYQSAF
+887 SLDAYQAAF

-955 RVPGKRHL
+955 RVPGKKHL

-974 KDVSNDTKALL
+974 KDVSDDTKALL

-1024 AIFAAALHEAMH
+1024 AIFSAALHEAMH

-1058 AEGKDVDALLGDIA
+1058 AEGKDTDALLGDIA

-1099 DSEALQRAIETKKN
+1099 DSEALQRAIENKKN

-1141 GQRGHNLQAQ
+1141 GQRGHNKQAQ
-1151 AFLDDAAALRQMAEM
+1151 AFLDDAAALRQMAEL

-1182 GKENAERFSFA
+1182 GKESEER
-1193 GEKAQTANRSALEQA
+1193 
-1208 RQMEREG
+1208 
-1215 ADSEAIRQKTGWH
+1215 
-1228 KGYDGKWRFEIDD
+1228 Y
-1241 SGVKIKDSIL
+1241 SI
-1251 IAGTLEDLIDHGMLF
+1251 GM
-1266 EAYPQL
+1266 
-1272 KNIRYQFEH
+1272 N
-1281 IQNGAK
+1281 
-1287 GYIFRDNSGIILDS
+1287 
-1301 TLRAEALN
+1301 
-1309 GNKDKLKKV
+1309 
-1318 LIHEIQHYIQH
+1318 
-1329 NERFAGGTNPK
+1329 
-1340 EEKQRGGMVV
+1340 
-1350 FENEQKAYSELLTA
+1350 
-1364 VKQQYDNDSST
+1364 
-1375 EEDWETADTLDEII
+1375 
-1389 RSIKELDPQSPDFS
+1389 
-1403 FVTSKSMI
+1403 
-1411 DVIRASDSDAVIE
+1411 
-1424 AFQNWISARYDAGLY
+1424 
-1439 ERSPDLW
+1439 
-1446 ASNRYLNSAGEIEAR
+1446 
-1461 DSESRINL
+1461 
-1469 SEAQRKEKRPDIDRD
+1469 
-1484 DVVFADGGVSF
+1484 
-1495 SVDEPYNQY
+1495 EPYNQY

-1654 VADAEKDNVGAAVP
+1654 VADAEKDNAGAAVP
-1668 KSPNGRYS
+1668 KNPNGRYS

-1682 DDFEDEEVMFTADG
+1682 DDFEDEEWLWQSDESGAAVDTDDPLGLMDEPETGSSAPTENAFDKLVTENPDEAVYVAFNAAAKTVERTLRSFAGVNPQQADLERVARKVMRQYGIKEKYNPELVGELAADMKAFSDDVRTKKKGDFSTFLNALAVKCRGYLEHSGDYTRGEYEEVAKNIFGYLRGATLIVTPYAQSHVLDSYDGSLQALRRAFKGYVNVGLEKDKGKYKRPIYMDDVIDEISNMTTDGTTLGEISWLFPDGERPDSLSGWAWLQNLLRNTLQPSFVNSYHEGYRESIDSAALEMAFDMATEIAAAKSEKTAKAKNVSEQRVRELEALLKSNNISDRQMRELEELREAKKLSDKQVRKMEELHKEAIEQQKAIHKAKQEQLNRTLRREQWRYQQEHKKRTLAEEEVAVLKQTAANRVKSYREQYEQRAKTRNDLEAVRRQMAKLRTMVVNPTNKKFIPVEILHNKAFMDAVESIGENVLLNRRKDIAQKMDELVKEIRQMRGNGDEDFDDAFDAEYTAELQGFVDWIKDDVQQEQADGTKAYKRQGLDAYEIGQLRRVVDELMHRIENARKLLLREDGMLAQEASEAVIRETRAMDTGRAKKLFSGFAQQMMNPLRTVNFLSGYNENSELHKLFYALNEGQRKSLFWQMNAEKLFGSVVERYEDDYKKACNDVVHFDYTADG
-1696 DIAFDGFG
+1696 KGYKVDMTRMQALQVLMTWKRESKSPMNHMKRGGIVVADPKAVAKGNGKAWENARTVPVSYDLINQIIHAMGKFENEYMLTAEHYFNEVSKKAINETFMVTRHREIARSDYYIPVRVDSDYTKSEIQSLKFDFTIEGAGSYKHITPHAPQPILIESLNSVIDRHIAQTGKLYGLDVPLINFKRMFKGTTRFSNEGSAWFEADSVKKALGEKFGKDTVKFIEQVVTDLEAGREEKTDKFSKVAEFLYRNRVRTSLVGNLGVVIKQAASYPTAGLYLSAGDLNKGLAAFAKKGLTKHYGDIIKEIDQHT
-1704 ADAQRTIDVKEM
+1704 AQHYIRRKGM
-1716 VQEQGAEHAVYTLYN
+1716 SVQEVSDMFRQSKLARKAPTVINPVKWIQGMDCLTTAALWEATKSHVDGQYKKSGAATGTEAYWQEVTALYDTVIEDTQPMYDVLHRSEFQKNKSSVRKFLFPFKTQPMQNMGILAN
-1731 AAARTA
+1731 AAAELTMKKDKASRRKFAKAVASQVTSNLVFSLMTFAAAWMRHRDDRYKDENDELTFSSIMGGVFWDMFTNGVNTIAPIGGEYALSLGEDFVTNVQNGKTPWSSFSKTAEATEISVVNDWFDKFSRAAKLLENQLNGTNKKGIDPWDFTFRVLDVPGSFAEIFGIPYSNLSTIFKGVGNRIKDTQMYGLVNNKGELKTDHITGHILNAYHSGNRKKGGELTRMWAEQKMSEGYTA
-1737 EKAIKGHSG
+1737 EKAQSYV
-1746 IQLGE
+1746 Q
-1751 QNYERIAKKLMRQF
+1751 KKLLE
-1765 GISGKHS
+1765 GIAAT
-1772 PEMQAV
+1772 EEAQQAAQAELDGDYATAERLEQALTAQGLSEELV
-1778 IADRVKAFADAVKQ
+1778 HKAVEKN
-1792 KKKAD
+1792 
-1797 FDVLLNALATD
+1797 LNAL
-1808 CKRYLE
+1808 
-1814 QSGEYTRGAMQEDA
+1814 
-1828 SKLYSTLKNATLI
+1828 N
-1841 LTPYA
+1841 
-1846 EKEVLD
+1846 
-1852 SFDGDIHQLRR
+1852 
-1863 RLRGYVHVGFEKD
+1863 
-1876 IARYKHPIYIDD
+1876 
-1888 VIDTFAQETGDGYEG
+1888 
-1903 ISPYFPDGV
+1903 
-1912 RPDSLEGWKWLVD
+1912 
-1925 MLDLF
+1925 
-1930 QPKFVSRFESGEY
+1930 
-1943 YQSMDAA
+1943 
-1950 AVDMALAAGTAIAD
+1950 
-1964 EMGQQAAVLR
+1964 
-1974 KIDKNAVR
+1974 
-1982 EIAEDRKKAIS
+1982 
-1993 TLSALNKAKQ
+1993 
-2003 LQAGEKLDRMRKR
+2003 
-2016 WQQEHMKREL
+2016 
-2026 AEENLSVLKSFVASD
+2026 
-2041 TKNYRAQYR
+2041 
-2050 EQQRKAQYI
+2050 
-2059 RHLGRKLDSLTKRL
+2059 
-2073 DGKAAKNEYIPE
+2073 
-2085 TLKKPILSV
+2085 
-2094 LELFDVSRPGTE
+2094 
-2106 TPGYFGAFRQLD
+2106 
-2118 EVGARVNALA
+2118 
-2128 LAYEKLKDSDH
+2128 
-2139 RNDKYENL
+2139 
-2147 GFDINALAYRDSV
+2147 
-2160 LTELRFLGE
+2160 
-2169 LAEGKNVYQMTAD
+2169 
-2182 DLQSVVEVMEELD
+2182 
-2195 RQLKSAVEMILDG
+2195 
-2208 KRVTIQEAA
+2208 
-2217 DSCIG
+2217 
-2222 QTADVR
+2222 
-2228 FFKDG
+2228 
-2233 KNLLTDTL
+2233 
-2241 RAAKNK
+2241 
-2247 FVATSLD
+2247 
-2254 PVRYGR
+2254 
-2260 LLSGYHDDGV
+2260 
-2270 MYQLLRTLHQGE
+2270 
-2282 QKKILLMQRAYSV
+2282 
-2295 LQDITAKYS
+2295 
-2304 RKELQAVQR
+2304 
-2313 DAVEEF
+2313 
-2319 TMKDRRTGADVKL
+2319 
-2332 SQGLLLSIYL
+2332 
-2342 TDRQA
+2342 
-2347 DGHRHLDNEKYSR
+2347 
-2360 YTVVP
+2360 
-2365 DLDYMNRN
+2365 
-2373 RVLPDTKGNRQRAL
+2373 
-2387 GDKRHEVV
+2387 
-2395 FDRYT
+2395 
-2400 LQKIADYVKDTPL
+2400 
-2413 LRELADGMT
+2413 
-2422 QVFDG
+2422 
-2427 FLADEINKVSM
+2427 
-2438 EREGRMIATVQNY
+2438 
-2451 FPIRTDSDDP
+2451 
-2461 NKKYQVN
+2461 
-2468 NEGEGIFVDE
+2468 
-2478 RLKSRSFTKQRVFS
+2478 
-2492 YNAIVMEDALE
+2492 
-2503 VFQRHVDATA
+2503 
-2513 EYCGMLIPVENI
+2513 
-2525 KKVLNSDN
+2525 
-2533 GEITVRRQL
+2533 
-2542 ELKFGSDALHYLDKL
+2542 
-2557 LGDIQKRK
+2557 
-2565 DGTDENWF
+2565 
-2573 TRASGRAMGAALA
+2573 
-2586 LNPRSTL
+2586 
-2593 KNWAAM
+2593 
-2599 PLANRYFGRANVS
+2599 
-2612 KAVVMGF
+2612 
-2619 VKGKDL
+2619 
-2625 VQKYD
+2625 
-2630 AYTPYMWYRAQ
+2630 
-2641 GNGTV
+2641 
-2646 VGELSRRH
+2646 
-2654 GLYERFGER
+2654 
-2663 LDIMSWADQKVVNS
+2663 
-2677 LLYAAEAHVKQT
+2677 
-2689 TELEA
+2689 
-2694 DSEEF
+2694 
-2699 KKEVARQFEQCV
+2699 
-2711 DESQPNSM
+2711 ESQ
-2719 LTSKPQFVRNNVMRA
+2719 
-2734 LSLNAFASQR
+2734 
-2744 MAMGNGVID
+2744 
-2753 SYLEYAARR
+2753 
-2762 SEYKQDKTDAA
+2762 
-2773 KKAMRDAHKQFL
+2773 
-2785 RSVAGVVESAVL
+2785 
-2797 QSLLGVLA
+2797 
-2805 TMLIYHKWDD
+2805 
-2815 YKDENGEV
+2815 
-2823 TFASVASGVGLGV
+2823 
-2836 LKGLPEE
+2836 
-2843 IAGGFVWLDKACAA
+2843 
-2857 AEKLVDKDA
+2857 
-2866 YGAEFGAMSITAVT
+2866 
-2880 DMAEYIQGG
+2880 
-2889 KWDKVLGKAADLLG
+2889 
-2903 VPLLGGSNVQR
+2903 
-2914 LFGSAKGYLF
+2914 
-2924 DVLNGRLGYIDNSG
+2924 
-2938 KVDLSYMDV
+2938 
-2947 LIAEEFRKGN
+2947 
-2957 GKQAVWLRGVWETEL
+2957 
-2972 ESRGKSTATIDEK
+2972 ST
-2985 LAKALANGNE
+2985 
-2995 DIRNAAVAQVNGSFK
+2995 
-3010 AHKAARDKYVG
+3010 
-3021 LGMDGAVFDKAVT
+3021 
-3034 KVINGMEKEVK
+3034 
-3045 DQGFETA
+3045 
-3052 IEATEYLKELGYQDA
+3052 
-3067 AAEKT
+3067 
-3072 AKKLLYPEDKPKA
+3072 PKA
-3085 GGRYQLSD
+3085 PKSGGRYQLSD

>member
-1 MALSLERYRQL
+1 MALSLEQYRQL
-12 KADNKIGWNTEALES
+12 KAANKIGWNTEALES

-100 LDESENWFAQ
+100 LDESESWFAQ

-121 KTKKTGDAL
+121 KAKKTGDAL
-130 RELVQGG
+130 HELMQGG
-137 TDAAQAA
+137 TDTAQAA
-144 EKYGLDKDELEK
+144 EKYGLDKNELEK
-156 DYKDVRA
+156 NYKDIRA

-174 GSLGFDDLMGVLR
+174 GSMGFDDLTGVLR

-220 RSRAEKYGLTQDE
+220 KSRAEKYGLTQDE
-233 VKRIYETFEQNE
+233 VKRIYETFENNE

-256 DEDKAYV
+256 DEEKAYV

-308 YLDIAEQNPRVTK
+308 YLDVAEQNPRVTK

-329 DAELPSLANHTGA
+329 DKELPSLANDTGA
-342 RTGHKGQFDNIMDAQ
+342 PTGHKGQFENITDAQ

-362 YLRELTAQGYDA
+362 YMRELTAQGYDA

-556 SDRVKNAKEYFV
+556 SDRVKNAKEYFI

-587 NTLTDALINGGN
+587 NALTDGLINGGN

-609 TEQGMSRDEAK
+609 TEQGMSRDEAQ

-630 VVDDAVGG
+630 IVDDAVGG
-638 ALSGGVLGNFGSA
+638 ALSGGVLGSFGSA

-776 NSDYDLSGARIED
+776 NSDYDLSGARIAE
-789 GKTQLDSSFGVSH
+789 GKAQAGSSFGAAH

-871 ARALLS
+871 ARALLA
-877 NYESAKANGA
+877 NYETAKANGA

-955 RVPGKRHL
+955 RVPGKKHL

-974 KDVSNDTKALL
+974 KDVSDDTKALL

-1024 AIFAAALHEAMH
+1024 AIFSAALHEAMH

-1058 AEGKDVDALLGDIA
+1058 AEGKDTDALLGDIA

-1099 DSEALQRAIETKKN
+1099 DSEALQRAIENKKN

-1141 GQRGHNLQAQ
+1141 GQRGHNKQAQ

-1182 GKENAERFSFA
+1182 GKESEERYS
-1193 GEKAQTANRSALEQA
+1193 KR
-1208 RQMEREG
+1208 
-1215 ADSEAIRQKTGWH
+1215 K
-1228 KGYDGKWRFEIDD
+1228 K
-1241 SGVKIKDSIL
+1241 
-1251 IAGTLEDLIDHGMLF
+1251 
-1266 EAYPQL
+1266 
-1272 KNIRYQFEH
+1272 
-1281 IQNGAK
+1281 
-1287 GYIFRDNSGIILDS
+1287 
-1301 TLRAEALN
+1301 
-1309 GNKDKLKKV
+1309 KKV
-1318 LIHEIQHYIQH
+1318 KTFFK
-1329 NERFAGGTNPK
+1329 N
-1340 EEKQRGGMVV
+1340 
-1350 FENEQKAYSELLTA
+1350 
-1364 VKQQYDNDSST
+1364 DNFPSSY
-1375 EEDWETADTLDEII
+1375 L
-1389 RSIKELDPQSPDFS
+1389 
-1403 FVTSKSMI
+1403 V
-1411 DVIRASDSDAVIE
+1411 DSDAHKEAVLWAQNPDTNAGDQRLASYHFKWYIIE
-1424 AFQNWISARYDAGLY
+1424 KFDSMPFKYKIVEELTDEEFEKYRKRWEEQYGRDFEEKVASSNDEIDNLCGKTVANGEARSDFNDDDVKHSGKSQKVLGLGEDENSQRQGGVNTDESLIGGNENRQRDGAAGLT
-1439 ERSPDLW
+1439 
-1446 ASNRYLNSAGEIEAR
+1446 
-1461 DSESRINL
+1461 
-1469 SEAQRKEKRPDIDRD
+1469 D
-1484 DVVFADGGVSF
+1484 D
-1495 SVDEPYNQY
+1495 
-1504 SLKRIERFIAEG
+1504 
-1516 AKYKDLSM
+1516 
-1524 REFIDKTEE
+1524 
-1533 YGYGALPFLSI
+1533 
-1544 GREHPD
+1544 
-1550 FKPEIKTYYRIGE
+1550 
-1563 PRLSPDGTYKS
+1563 
-1574 SYNYADDK
+1574 
-1582 PEEGI
+1582 
-1587 SVVTSEWLHSMKSVF
+1587 
-1602 FGVSNEDLKRR
+1602 
-1613 GVYKITGFELPSKG
+1613 
-1627 GDNEK
+1627 
-1632 LIIPMDWAVKTRITT
+1632 
-1647 KRGLEKA
+1647 
-1654 VADAEKDNVGAAVP
+1654 
-1668 KSPNGRYS
+1668 PNGRYS

-1704 ADAQRTIDVKEM
+1704 EDAQRTIDVKEL

-1814 QSGEYTRGAMQEDA
+1814 HSGEYTRGAMQEDA

-1863 RLRGYVHVGFEKD
+1863 RLRGYVHVGFERD
-1876 IARYKHPIYIDD
+1876 IDRYKHPIYIQD
-1888 VIDTFAQETGDGYEG
+1888 VIDTFAQETGDGYDG

-1993 TLSALNKAKQ
+1993 ALSALNKAKQ

-2059 RHLGRKLDSLTKRL
+2059 RRLGRKLDSLTKRL

-2147 GFDINALAYRDSV
+2147 GFDINALAFRDSV
-2160 LTELRFLGE
+2160 LTELRWLGE

-2513 EYCGMLIPVENI
+2513 EYCGMLTPVENI

-2663 LDIMSWADQKVVNS
+2663 LDIMSWADRKVVNS

-2866 YGAEFGAMSITAVT
+2866 YGAEFGAMSISAIT

-2914 LFGSAKGYLF
+2914 LFGSAKSYLF

-3052 IEATEYLKELGYQDA
+3052 IEAAEYLKELGYQDA

-3072 AKKLLYPEDKPKA
+3072 AKKLLYSENKPKS

>member
-12 KADNKIGWNTEALES
+12 KADNKIGWNTEALEN

-100 LDESENWFAQ
+100 LDESESWFAE

-121 KTKKTGDAL
+121 KEKKTGDAL
-130 RELVQGG
+130 RELAQGG

-156 DYKDVRA
+156 DYKDIRA

-174 GSLGFDDLMGVLR
+174 GSMGFDDLTGVLR

-220 RSRAEKYGLTQDE
+220 KSRAEKYGLSQDE

-303 SEQRY
+303 SEKRY

-329 DAELPSLANHTGA
+329 DAELPSLANDTGA
-342 RTGHKGQFDNIMDAQ
+342 PTGHKGQFENITDAQ

-362 YLRELTAQGYDA
+362 YMRELTAQGYDA

-407 AALGSVASVPVNMV
+407 AALGSVASVPINMV

-481 SMGDMLL
+481 SMGDMVL

-546 SLEKLEALAT
+546 SLDKLESFANGAP
-556 SDRVKNAKEYFV
+556 VKDAKSYFK
-568 NVLKQAFTEGS
+568 NVLKQAFVEGS

-630 VVDDAVGG
+630 IVDDAVGG
-638 ALSGGVLGNFGSA
+638 ALSGGVLGGFAGAKNISD
-651 RSFNNYINNQLNLG
+651 YIDLQQSLG
-665 GFAVT
+665 GLAVT

-677 LGENKAASADAA
+677 LGEDKAASADAA

-702 EAVKQNGEKQ
+702 EAAKQNGEKQ
-712 TRQTAEH
+712 TRRTAEH
-719 FAQLREKGKLDEKDA
+719 FADLRKKGKLDEKDA

-776 NSDYDLSGARIED
+776 NSDYDLSGAKIAE
-789 GKTQLDSSFGVSH
+789 GKAQAESSFGAAH

-871 ARALLS
+871 ARALLA
-877 NYESAKANGA
+877 NYETAKANGA
-887 SLDAYQSAF
+887 SLDAYQAAF
-896 DALYQAGAD
+896 EELYRAGAD

-941 EIMVQ
+941 DIMVK

-955 RVPGKRHL
+955 RVPGKKHL

-974 KDVSNDTKALL
+974 KDVSDDTKALL
-985 NAFAEKIGKQIIFT
+985 NAFAEKTGKQIIFT

-1047 HVQAF
+1047 HVQEF

-1058 AEGKDVDALLGDIA
+1058 AEGKDTDALLGDIA

-1099 DSEALQRAIETKKN
+1099 DSEALQKAIENKKN

-1141 GQRGHNLQAQ
+1141 GQRGHNKQAQ

-1166 CSEAFENAREN
+1166 CSKAFENAREN

-1182 GKENAERFSFA
+1182 GKENAERFS
-1193 GEKAQTANRSALEQA
+1193 
-1208 RQMEREG
+1208 M
-1215 ADSEAIRQKTGWH
+1215 
-1228 KGYDGKWRFEIDD
+1228 
-1241 SGVKIKDSIL
+1241 
-1251 IAGTLEDLIDHGMLF
+1251 
-1266 EAYPQL
+1266 
-1272 KNIRYQFEH
+1272 
-1281 IQNGAK
+1281 
-1287 GYIFRDNSGIILDS
+1287 
-1301 TLRAEALN
+1301 
-1309 GNKDKLKKV
+1309 
-1318 LIHEIQHYIQH
+1318 
-1329 NERFAGGTNPK
+1329 
-1340 EEKQRGGMVV
+1340 
-1350 FENEQKAYSELLTA
+1350 
-1364 VKQQYDNDSST
+1364 
-1375 EEDWETADTLDEII
+1375 
-1389 RSIKELDPQSPDFS
+1389 
-1403 FVTSKSMI
+1403 
-1411 DVIRASDSDAVIE
+1411 
-1424 AFQNWISARYDAGLY
+1424 
-1439 ERSPDLW
+1439 
-1446 ASNRYLNSAGEIEAR
+1446 
-1461 DSESRINL
+1461 SES
-1469 SEAQRKEKRPDIDRD
+1469 
-1484 DVVFADGGVSF
+1484 
-1495 SVDEPYNQY
+1495 YNQY

-1654 VADAEKDNVGAAVP
+1654 VADAEKDNAGAAVP

-1682 DDFEDEEVMFTADG
+1682 DDFEDEEWLWQSDESGAAVDPDDPLGLMDEPEAESSAMTENAFDKLVEEDPNEAVYVAFNAAAKTVERTLRSFAGVNPQQADLERVARKVMRQYGIKEKYNPELVGELAADMKAFADDVRTKKKGDFSTFLNALAVKCRGYLERSGDYTRGEYEEVAKNIFGYLRGATLIVTPYAQSHVLDSYDGSLQALRRAFKGYVNVGLEKDKGKYKRPIYMDDVIDEISNMTTDGTTLGEISWLFPDGERPDSLSGWAWLQNLLRNTLQPKFVNRYYDGYSESIDSAALEMAFDVATEIAAAKSEKTAKAKNISDKQTRELNKLHKAAMEQQKAIHKAKQEQLNRTLRREQWRYQQEHKKRTLAEEEVAVLKQTAANRVKSYREQYEQRVKTRNDLEAVRRQMAKLRTMVVNPTNKKFVPVEILHNKAFMDAVESIGENVLLNRRKDIAQKMDELVKEIRQMRGNGDEDFDTAFDAEYAAELQSFVDWIKDDVQQEQADGTKAYKRQGLDAYEIRQLRRVVDELMHRIENARKLLLREDGMLAQEASEAVIRETRAMDTGRAKKLFSGFAQQMMNPLRTVNFLSGYNENSELHKLFYALNEGQRKSLFWQMNAEKLFGSVVERYEDDYKKACNDVVHFDYTADG
-1696 DIAFDGFG
+1696 KGYKVDMTRMQALQVLMTWKRESKSPMNHMKRGGIVVADPKAVAKGNGKAWENARTVPVSYDLINQIIHSMGKFENEYMLTAEHYFNEVSKKAINETFMVTRHREIARSDYYIPVRVDSDYTKSEIQSLKFDFTIEGAGSYKHITPHAPQPILIESLNSVIDRHIAQTGKLYGLDVPLINFKRMFKGTTRFSSEGSAWFEADSVKKALGEKFGKDTVKFIEQVVTDLEAGREDKTDKFSKVAEFLYRNRVRTSLVGNLGVVIKQAASYPTAGLYLSTGDLNKGLAVFAKKGLTKHYGDIIKEIDQHT
-1704 ADAQRTIDVKEM
+1704 AQHYIRRKGM
-1716 VQEQGAEHAVYTLYN
+1716 SVQEVSDMFRQSKLARKAPTVINPVKWIQGMDCLTTAALWEATKAHVDGQYKKTGAATGTEAYWQEVTALYDTVIEDTQPMYDVLHRSEFQKNKSSVRKFLFPFKTQPMQNMGILAN
-1731 AAARTA
+1731 AAAELTMKKDKASRKKFAKAVASQVTSNLVFSLMTFAAAWTRHRDDRYKDENDELAFSSIMGGVLWDMFTNGVNTIAPIGGDFVLSLGEDIVTNAQKEKSPWNSFAKATASQEISVVNDWFDKFSRAAKLLENQLNGTNKKGIDPWDFTFRVLDVPGSFAEIFGIPYSNLSTIFKGVGNRIKDSQMYGLVNNKGELKTDHITGHILNAYHSGNRKKGDELTRMWTEQKMSEGYTA
-1737 EKAIKGHSG
+1737 EKAQSYV
-1746 IQLGE
+1746 Q
-1751 QNYERIAKKLMRQF
+1751 KKLLE
-1765 GISGKHS
+1765 GIAAT
-1772 PEMQAV
+1772 EEAQQAAQAELDGDYATAERLEHALTAQGLDEELV
-1778 IADRVKAFADAVKQ
+1778 HKAVEKN
-1792 KKKAD
+1792 
-1797 FDVLLNALATD
+1797 LNAL
-1808 CKRYLE
+1808 K
-1814 QSGEYTRGAMQEDA
+1814 
-1828 SKLYSTLKNATLI
+1828 
-1841 LTPYA
+1841 
-1846 EKEVLD
+1846 
-1852 SFDGDIHQLRR
+1852 
-1863 RLRGYVHVGFEKD
+1863 
-1876 IARYKHPIYIDD
+1876 
-1888 VIDTFAQETGDGYEG
+1888 
-1903 ISPYFPDGV
+1903 
-1912 RPDSLEGWKWLVD
+1912 
-1925 MLDLF
+1925 
-1930 QPKFVSRFESGEY
+1930 
-1943 YQSMDAA
+1943 
-1950 AVDMALAAGTAIAD
+1950 
-1964 EMGQQAAVLR
+1964 
-1974 KIDKNAVR
+1974 
-1982 EIAEDRKKAIS
+1982 
-1993 TLSALNKAKQ
+1993 
-2003 LQAGEKLDRMRKR
+2003 
-2016 WQQEHMKREL
+2016 
-2026 AEENLSVLKSFVASD
+2026 
-2041 TKNYRAQYR
+2041 
-2050 EQQRKAQYI
+2050 
-2059 RHLGRKLDSLTKRL
+2059 
-2073 DGKAAKNEYIPE
+2073 
-2085 TLKKPILSV
+2085 
-2094 LELFDVSRPGTE
+2094 
-2106 TPGYFGAFRQLD
+2106 
-2118 EVGARVNALA
+2118 
-2128 LAYEKLKDSDH
+2128 
-2139 RNDKYENL
+2139 
-2147 GFDINALAYRDSV
+2147 
-2160 LTELRFLGE
+2160 
-2169 LAEGKNVYQMTAD
+2169 
-2182 DLQSVVEVMEELD
+2182 
-2195 RQLKSAVEMILDG
+2195 
-2208 KRVTIQEAA
+2208 
-2217 DSCIG
+2217 
-2222 QTADVR
+2222 
-2228 FFKDG
+2228 
-2233 KNLLTDTL
+2233 
-2241 RAAKNK
+2241 
-2247 FVATSLD
+2247 
-2254 PVRYGR
+2254 
-2260 LLSGYHDDGV
+2260 
-2270 MYQLLRTLHQGE
+2270 
-2282 QKKILLMQRAYSV
+2282 
-2295 LQDITAKYS
+2295 
-2304 RKELQAVQR
+2304 
-2313 DAVEEF
+2313 
-2319 TMKDRRTGADVKL
+2319 
-2332 SQGLLLSIYL
+2332 
-2342 TDRQA
+2342 
-2347 DGHRHLDNEKYSR
+2347 
-2360 YTVVP
+2360 
-2365 DLDYMNRN
+2365 
-2373 RVLPDTKGNRQRAL
+2373 
-2387 GDKRHEVV
+2387 
-2395 FDRYT
+2395 
-2400 LQKIADYVKDTPL
+2400 
-2413 LRELADGMT
+2413 
-2422 QVFDG
+2422 
-2427 FLADEINKVSM
+2427 
-2438 EREGRMIATVQNY
+2438 
-2451 FPIRTDSDDP
+2451 
-2461 NKKYQVN
+2461 
-2468 NEGEGIFVDE
+2468 
-2478 RLKSRSFTKQRVFS
+2478 
-2492 YNAIVMEDALE
+2492 
-2503 VFQRHVDATA
+2503 
-2513 EYCGMLIPVENI
+2513 
-2525 KKVLNSDN
+2525 
-2533 GEITVRRQL
+2533 
-2542 ELKFGSDALHYLDKL
+2542 
-2557 LGDIQKRK
+2557 
-2565 DGTDENWF
+2565 
-2573 TRASGRAMGAALA
+2573 
-2586 LNPRSTL
+2586 
-2593 KNWAAM
+2593 
-2599 PLANRYFGRANVS
+2599 
-2612 KAVVMGF
+2612 
-2619 VKGKDL
+2619 
-2625 VQKYD
+2625 
-2630 AYTPYMWYRAQ
+2630 
-2641 GNGTV
+2641 
-2646 VGELSRRH
+2646 
-2654 GLYERFGER
+2654 
-2663 LDIMSWADQKVVNS
+2663 
-2677 LLYAAEAHVKQT
+2677 
-2689 TELEA
+2689 
-2694 DSEEF
+2694 
-2699 KKEVARQFEQCV
+2699 
-2711 DESQPNSM
+2711 ESQSTP
-2719 LTSKPQFVRNNVMRA
+2719 
-2734 LSLNAFASQR
+2734 
-2744 MAMGNGVID
+2744 
-2753 SYLEYAARR
+2753 
-2762 SEYKQDKTDAA
+2762 
-2773 KKAMRDAHKQFL
+2773 KA
-2785 RSVAGVVESAVL
+2785 
-2797 QSLLGVLA
+2797 
-2805 TMLIYHKWDD
+2805 
-2815 YKDENGEV
+2815 
-2823 TFASVASGVGLGV
+2823 
-2836 LKGLPEE
+2836 
-2843 IAGGFVWLDKACAA
+2843 
-2857 AEKLVDKDA
+2857 
-2866 YGAEFGAMSITAVT
+2866 
-2880 DMAEYIQGG
+2880 
-2889 KWDKVLGKAADLLG
+2889 
-2903 VPLLGGSNVQR
+2903 
-2914 LFGSAKGYLF
+2914 
-2924 DVLNGRLGYIDNSG
+2924 
-2938 KVDLSYMDV
+2938 
-2947 LIAEEFRKGN
+2947 
-2957 GKQAVWLRGVWETEL
+2957 
-2972 ESRGKSTATIDEK
+2972 
-2985 LAKALANGNE
+2985 
-2995 DIRNAAVAQVNGSFK
+2995 
-3010 AHKAARDKYVG
+3010 
-3021 LGMDGAVFDKAVT
+3021 
-3034 KVINGMEKEVK
+3034 
-3045 DQGFETA
+3045 
-3052 IEATEYLKELGYQDA
+3052 
-3067 AAEKT
+3067 
-3072 AKKLLYPEDKPKA
+3072 PKA

-3105 LAVVKKDLLENGKTE
+3105 MAVVKKDLLENGKTE

-3175 DGR
+3175 NDR

>member
-110 NRDEEKRKNDY
+110 NRDEEKRNNDY

-156 DYKDVRA
+156 DYKDIRA

-174 GSLGFDDLMGVLR
+174 GSMGFDDLTGVLR
-187 SADSMGQRIYDE
+187 SSDSMGQRIYDE

-220 RSRAEKYGLTQDE
+220 KSRAEKYGLTQDE
-233 VKRIYETFEQNE
+233 VKRIYETFENNE

-278 LKKTLPKAQYFDGLR
+278 LKKTLPKAQYFDSLR

-329 DAELPSLANHTGA
+329 DKELPSLANDTGA
-342 RTGHKGQFDNIMDAQ
+342 RTGHKGQFDNITDAQ

-362 YLRELTAQGYDA
+362 YMRELTAQGYDA

-481 SMGDMLL
+481 SMGDMVL

-546 SLEKLEALAT
+546 SLDKLESFANGAP
-556 SDRVKNAKEYFV
+556 VKDAKSYFK
-568 NVLKQAFTEGS
+568 NVLKQAFVEGS

-638 ALSGGVLGNFGSA
+638 ALSGGVLGGFAGAKNISD
-651 RSFNNYINNQLNLG
+651 YIDLQQSLG
-665 GFAVT
+665 GLAVT

-677 LGENKAASADAA
+677 LGEDKAASADAA

-719 FAQLREKGKLDEKDA
+719 FADLRKKGKLDEKDA

-749 MTDALAQLAGAETK
+749 MTDALARVAGAETK

-877 NYESAKANGA
+877 NYETAKANGA
-887 SLDAYQSAF
+887 SLDAYQAAF

-955 RVPGKRHL
+955 RVPGKKHL

-974 KDVSNDTKALL
+974 KDVSDDTKALL

-1024 AIFAAALHEAMH
+1024 AIFSAALHEAMH

-1058 AEGKDVDALLGDIA
+1058 AEGKDTDALLGDIA

-1099 DSEALQRAIETKKN
+1099 DSEALQRAIENKKN

-1141 GQRGHNLQAQ
+1141 GQRGHNKQAQ

-1182 GKENAERFSFA
+1182 GKESEER
-1193 GEKAQTANRSALEQA
+1193 
-1208 RQMEREG
+1208 
-1215 ADSEAIRQKTGWH
+1215 
-1228 KGYDGKWRFEIDD
+1228 Y
-1241 SGVKIKDSIL
+1241 SI
-1251 IAGTLEDLIDHGMLF
+1251 GM
-1266 EAYPQL
+1266 
-1272 KNIRYQFEH
+1272 N
-1281 IQNGAK
+1281 
-1287 GYIFRDNSGIILDS
+1287 
-1301 TLRAEALN
+1301 
-1309 GNKDKLKKV
+1309 
-1318 LIHEIQHYIQH
+1318 
-1329 NERFAGGTNPK
+1329 
-1340 EEKQRGGMVV
+1340 
-1350 FENEQKAYSELLTA
+1350 
-1364 VKQQYDNDSST
+1364 
-1375 EEDWETADTLDEII
+1375 
-1389 RSIKELDPQSPDFS
+1389 
-1403 FVTSKSMI
+1403 
-1411 DVIRASDSDAVIE
+1411 
-1424 AFQNWISARYDAGLY
+1424 
-1439 ERSPDLW
+1439 
-1446 ASNRYLNSAGEIEAR
+1446 
-1461 DSESRINL
+1461 
-1469 SEAQRKEKRPDIDRD
+1469 
-1484 DVVFADGGVSF
+1484 
-1495 SVDEPYNQY
+1495 EPYNQY

-1654 VADAEKDNVGAAVP
+1654 VADAEKDNAGAAVP
-1668 KSPNGRYS
+1668 KNPNGRYS

-1682 DDFEDEEVMFTADG
+1682 DDFEDEEWLWQSDESGAAVDTDDPLGLMDEPETGSSAPTENAFDKLVTENPDEAVYVAFNAAAKTVERTLRSFAGVNPQQADLERVARKVMRQYGIKEKYNPELVGELAADMKAFSDDVRTKKKGDFSTFLNALAVKCRGYLEHSGDYTRGEYEEVAKNIFGYLRGATLIVTPYAQSHVLDSYDGSLQALRRAFKGYVNVGLEKDKGKYKRPIYMDDVIDEISNMTTDGTTLGEISWLFPDGERPDSLSGWAWLQNLLRNTLQPSFVNSYHEGYRESIDSAALEMAFDMATEIAAAKSEKTAKAKNVSEQRVRELEALLKSNNISDRQMRELEELREAKKLSDKQVRKMEELHKEAIEQQKAIHKAKQEQLNRTLRREQWRYQQEHKKRTLAEEEVAVLKQTAANRVKSYREQYEQRAKTRNDLEAVRRQMAKLRTMVVNPTNKKFIPVEILHNKAFMDAVESIGENVLLNRRKDIAQKMDELVKEIRQMRGNGDEDFDDAFDAEYTAELQGFVDWIKDDVQQEQADGTKAYKRQGLDAYEIGQLRRVVDELMHRIENARKLLLREDGMLAQEASEAVIRETRAMDTGRAKKLFSGFAQQMMNPLRTVNFLSGYNENSELHKLFYALNEGQRKSLFWQMNAEKLFGSVVERYEDDYKKACNDVVHFDYTADG
-1696 DIAFDGFG
+1696 KGYKVDMTRMQALQVLMTWKRESKSPMNHMKRGGIVVADPKAVAKGNGKAWENARTVPVSYDLINQIIHAMGKFENEYMLTAEHYFNEVSKKAINETFMVTRHREIARSDYYIPVRVDSDYTKSEIQSLKFDFTIEGAGSYKHITPHAPQPILIESLNSVIDRHIAQTGKLYGLDVPLINFKRMFKGTTRFSNEGSAWFEADSVKKALGEKFGKDTVKFIEQVVTDLEAGREEKTDKFSKVAEFLYRNRVRTSLVGNLGVVIKQAASYPTAGLYLSAGDLNKGLAAFAKKGLTKHYGDIIKEIDQHT
-1704 ADAQRTIDVKEM
+1704 AQHYIRRKGM
-1716 VQEQGAEHAVYTLYN
+1716 SVQEVSDMFRQSKLARKAPTVINPVKWIQGMDCLTTAALWEATKSHVDGQYKKSGAATGTEAYWQEVTALYDTVIEDTQPMYDVLHRSEFQKNKSSVRKFLFPFKTQPMQNMGILAN
-1731 AAARTA
+1731 AAAELTMKKDKASRRKFAKAVASQVTSNLVFSLMTFAAAWMRHRDDRYKDENDELTFSSIMGGVFWDMFTNGVNTIAPIGGEYALSLGEDFVTNVQNGKTPWSSFSKTAEATEISVVNDWFDKFSRAAKLLENQLNGTNKKGIDPWDFTFRVLDVPGSFAEIFGIPYSNLSTIFKGVGNRIKDTQMYGLVNNKGELKTDHITGHILNAYHSGNRKKGGELTRMWAEQKMSEGYTA
-1737 EKAIKGHSG
+1737 EKAQSYV
-1746 IQLGE
+1746 Q
-1751 QNYERIAKKLMRQF
+1751 KKLLE
-1765 GISGKHS
+1765 GIAAT
-1772 PEMQAV
+1772 EEAQQAAQAELDGDYATAERLEQALTAQGLSEELV
-1778 IADRVKAFADAVKQ
+1778 HKAVEKN
-1792 KKKAD
+1792 
-1797 FDVLLNALATD
+1797 LNAL
-1808 CKRYLE
+1808 
-1814 QSGEYTRGAMQEDA
+1814 
-1828 SKLYSTLKNATLI
+1828 N
-1841 LTPYA
+1841 
-1846 EKEVLD
+1846 
-1852 SFDGDIHQLRR
+1852 
-1863 RLRGYVHVGFEKD
+1863 
-1876 IARYKHPIYIDD
+1876 
-1888 VIDTFAQETGDGYEG
+1888 
-1903 ISPYFPDGV
+1903 
-1912 RPDSLEGWKWLVD
+1912 
-1925 MLDLF
+1925 
-1930 QPKFVSRFESGEY
+1930 
-1943 YQSMDAA
+1943 
-1950 AVDMALAAGTAIAD
+1950 
-1964 EMGQQAAVLR
+1964 
-1974 KIDKNAVR
+1974 
-1982 EIAEDRKKAIS
+1982 
-1993 TLSALNKAKQ
+1993 
-2003 LQAGEKLDRMRKR
+2003 
-2016 WQQEHMKREL
+2016 
-2026 AEENLSVLKSFVASD
+2026 
-2041 TKNYRAQYR
+2041 
-2050 EQQRKAQYI
+2050 
-2059 RHLGRKLDSLTKRL
+2059 
-2073 DGKAAKNEYIPE
+2073 
-2085 TLKKPILSV
+2085 
-2094 LELFDVSRPGTE
+2094 
-2106 TPGYFGAFRQLD
+2106 
-2118 EVGARVNALA
+2118 
-2128 LAYEKLKDSDH
+2128 
-2139 RNDKYENL
+2139 
-2147 GFDINALAYRDSV
+2147 
-2160 LTELRFLGE
+2160 
-2169 LAEGKNVYQMTAD
+2169 
-2182 DLQSVVEVMEELD
+2182 
-2195 RQLKSAVEMILDG
+2195 
-2208 KRVTIQEAA
+2208 
-2217 DSCIG
+2217 
-2222 QTADVR
+2222 
-2228 FFKDG
+2228 
-2233 KNLLTDTL
+2233 
-2241 RAAKNK
+2241 
-2247 FVATSLD
+2247 
-2254 PVRYGR
+2254 
-2260 LLSGYHDDGV
+2260 
-2270 MYQLLRTLHQGE
+2270 
-2282 QKKILLMQRAYSV
+2282 
-2295 LQDITAKYS
+2295 
-2304 RKELQAVQR
+2304 
-2313 DAVEEF
+2313 
-2319 TMKDRRTGADVKL
+2319 
-2332 SQGLLLSIYL
+2332 
-2342 TDRQA
+2342 
-2347 DGHRHLDNEKYSR
+2347 
-2360 YTVVP
+2360 
-2365 DLDYMNRN
+2365 
-2373 RVLPDTKGNRQRAL
+2373 
-2387 GDKRHEVV
+2387 
-2395 FDRYT
+2395 
-2400 LQKIADYVKDTPL
+2400 
-2413 LRELADGMT
+2413 
-2422 QVFDG
+2422 
-2427 FLADEINKVSM
+2427 
-2438 EREGRMIATVQNY
+2438 
-2451 FPIRTDSDDP
+2451 
-2461 NKKYQVN
+2461 
-2468 NEGEGIFVDE
+2468 
-2478 RLKSRSFTKQRVFS
+2478 
-2492 YNAIVMEDALE
+2492 
-2503 VFQRHVDATA
+2503 
-2513 EYCGMLIPVENI
+2513 
-2525 KKVLNSDN
+2525 
-2533 GEITVRRQL
+2533 
-2542 ELKFGSDALHYLDKL
+2542 
-2557 LGDIQKRK
+2557 
-2565 DGTDENWF
+2565 
-2573 TRASGRAMGAALA
+2573 
-2586 LNPRSTL
+2586 
-2593 KNWAAM
+2593 
-2599 PLANRYFGRANVS
+2599 
-2612 KAVVMGF
+2612 
-2619 VKGKDL
+2619 
-2625 VQKYD
+2625 
-2630 AYTPYMWYRAQ
+2630 
-2641 GNGTV
+2641 
-2646 VGELSRRH
+2646 
-2654 GLYERFGER
+2654 
-2663 LDIMSWADQKVVNS
+2663 
-2677 LLYAAEAHVKQT
+2677 
-2689 TELEA
+2689 
-2694 DSEEF
+2694 
-2699 KKEVARQFEQCV
+2699 
-2711 DESQPNSM
+2711 ESQ
-2719 LTSKPQFVRNNVMRA
+2719 
-2734 LSLNAFASQR
+2734 
-2744 MAMGNGVID
+2744 
-2753 SYLEYAARR
+2753 
-2762 SEYKQDKTDAA
+2762 
-2773 KKAMRDAHKQFL
+2773 
-2785 RSVAGVVESAVL
+2785 
-2797 QSLLGVLA
+2797 
-2805 TMLIYHKWDD
+2805 
-2815 YKDENGEV
+2815 
-2823 TFASVASGVGLGV
+2823 
-2836 LKGLPEE
+2836 
-2843 IAGGFVWLDKACAA
+2843 
-2857 AEKLVDKDA
+2857 
-2866 YGAEFGAMSITAVT
+2866 
-2880 DMAEYIQGG
+2880 
-2889 KWDKVLGKAADLLG
+2889 
-2903 VPLLGGSNVQR
+2903 
-2914 LFGSAKGYLF
+2914 
-2924 DVLNGRLGYIDNSG
+2924 
-2938 KVDLSYMDV
+2938 
-2947 LIAEEFRKGN
+2947 
-2957 GKQAVWLRGVWETEL
+2957 
-2972 ESRGKSTATIDEK
+2972 ST
-2985 LAKALANGNE
+2985 
-2995 DIRNAAVAQVNGSFK
+2995 
-3010 AHKAARDKYVG
+3010 
-3021 LGMDGAVFDKAVT
+3021 
-3034 KVINGMEKEVK
+3034 
-3045 DQGFETA
+3045 
-3052 IEATEYLKELGYQDA
+3052 
-3067 AAEKT
+3067 
-3072 AKKLLYPEDKPKA
+3072 PKA
-3085 GGRYQLSD
+3085 PKSGGRYQLSD

>member
-100 LDESENWFAQ
+100 LDESESWFAQ
-110 NRDEEKRKNDY
+110 NRDEEKRNNDY

-156 DYKDVRA
+156 NYKDIRA

-174 GSLGFDDLMGVLR
+174 GGMGFDDLTGVLR

-233 VKRIYETFEQNE
+233 VKRIYETFENNE

-308 YLDIAEQNPRVTK
+308 YLDVAEQNPRVTK

-329 DAELPSLANHTGA
+329 DKELPSLANDTGA
-342 RTGHKGQFDNIMDAQ
+342 PTGHKGQFENITDAQ

-362 YLRELTAQGYDA
+362 YMRELTAQGYDA

-386 RTENEQNQQALR
+386 RTENEQSQQALR

-435 EELAGGD
+435 DELAGGD

-481 SMGDMLL
+481 SMGDMVL

-546 SLEKLEALAT
+546 SLDKLESFANGAP
-556 SDRVKNAKEYFV
+556 VKDAKSYFK
-568 NVLKQAFTEGS
+568 NVMKQAFVEGS

-638 ALSGGVLGNFGSA
+638 ALSGGVLGGFAGAKNISD
-651 RSFNNYINNQLNLG
+651 YIDLQQSLG
-665 GFAVT
+665 GLAVT

-677 LGENKAASADAA
+677 LGEDKAASADAA

-719 FAQLREKGKLDEKDA
+719 FAELREKGKLDEKDA

-749 MTDALAQLAGAETK
+749 MTDALARVAGAETK

-776 NSDYDLSGARIED
+776 NSDYDLSGAKIAE
-789 GKTQLDSSFGVSH
+789 GKAQAGSSFGAAH

-871 ARALLS
+871 ARALLA
-877 NYESAKANGA
+877 NYETAKANGA
-887 SLDAYQSAF
+887 SLDAYQAAF
-896 DALYQAGAD
+896 EELYRAGAD

-946 ARQTLVRRV
+946 ARQALVRRV
-955 RVPGKRHL
+955 RVPGKKHL

-974 KDVSNDTKALL
+974 KDVSDDTKALL

-1058 AEGKDVDALLGDIA
+1058 AEGKDTDALLGDIA

-1099 DSEALQRAIETKKN
+1099 DSEALQKAIENKKN

-1182 GKENAERFSFA
+1182 GKESEER
-1193 GEKAQTANRSALEQA
+1193 
-1208 RQMEREG
+1208 
-1215 ADSEAIRQKTGWH
+1215 
-1228 KGYDGKWRFEIDD
+1228 Y
-1241 SGVKIKDSIL
+1241 SI
-1251 IAGTLEDLIDHGMLF
+1251 GM
-1266 EAYPQL
+1266 
-1272 KNIRYQFEH
+1272 N
-1281 IQNGAK
+1281 
-1287 GYIFRDNSGIILDS
+1287 
-1301 TLRAEALN
+1301 
-1309 GNKDKLKKV
+1309 
-1318 LIHEIQHYIQH
+1318 
-1329 NERFAGGTNPK
+1329 
-1340 EEKQRGGMVV
+1340 
-1350 FENEQKAYSELLTA
+1350 
-1364 VKQQYDNDSST
+1364 
-1375 EEDWETADTLDEII
+1375 
-1389 RSIKELDPQSPDFS
+1389 
-1403 FVTSKSMI
+1403 
-1411 DVIRASDSDAVIE
+1411 
-1424 AFQNWISARYDAGLY
+1424 
-1439 ERSPDLW
+1439 
-1446 ASNRYLNSAGEIEAR
+1446 
-1461 DSESRINL
+1461 
-1469 SEAQRKEKRPDIDRD
+1469 
-1484 DVVFADGGVSF
+1484 
-1495 SVDEPYNQY
+1495 EPYNQY

-1654 VADAEKDNVGAAVP
+1654 VADAEKDNAGAAVP

-1814 QSGEYTRGAMQEDA
+1814 HSGEYTRGAMQEDA

-1876 IARYKHPIYIDD
+1876 IDRYKHPIYIDD

-1903 ISPYFPDGV
+1903 ISPYFPDGE

-1993 TLSALNKAKQ
+1993 ALSALNKAKQ

-2059 RHLGRKLDSLTKRL
+2059 RRLGRKLDSLTKRL

-2147 GFDINALAYRDSV
+2147 GFDINALAFRDSV
-2160 LTELRFLGE
+2160 LTELRWLGE

-2247 FVATSLD
+2247 LVATSLD

-2304 RKELQAVQR
+2304 QKELQAVQR

-2513 EYCGMLIPVENI
+2513 EYCGMLTPVENI

-2914 LFGSAKGYLF
+2914 LFGSAKSYLF

-3010 AHKAARDKYVG
+3010 AHNAARDKYVG

-3052 IEATEYLKELGYQDA
+3052 IEAAEYLKELGYQDA

-3072 AKKLLYPEDKPKA
+3072 AKKLLYSEDKPKS

-3152 KILER
+3152 KILQR